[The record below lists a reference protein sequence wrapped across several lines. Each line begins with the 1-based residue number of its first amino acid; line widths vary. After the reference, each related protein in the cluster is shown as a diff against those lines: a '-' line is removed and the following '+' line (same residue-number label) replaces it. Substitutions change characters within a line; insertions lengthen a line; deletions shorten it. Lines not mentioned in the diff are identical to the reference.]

1 MKNVSNEFKNIIKSG
16 GPFYAYA
23 SITLKNGKKL
33 TLDSDNDFFISGN
46 GYTEDGGDGFPLGS
60 ALSKSV
66 TLVID
71 NIDERFSKYD
81 FYYAQ
86 ISLFTEADIESRSYD
101 AWRDVKGEEIL
112 DVNGNTIMLTKSR
125 IERLNEGTFT
135 ALEPTAVGDTIE
147 IVGYDAMYK
156 ADVDFTSKLS
166 YPTTAGQLLRE
177 ACSECG
183 IMLGS
188 PKFKNDDFVIEQAP
202 GKVTCREVIGYIAML
217 AVGNAVIQNGTLVI
231 KSYDFSAISKITNRD
246 DLVEDAGYSIL
257 MDYQSDPDISTDPVV
272 ITGIATTKKVEN
284 ESTIL
289 IRGTDDYALEITNP
303 LIEGHEDDAINLI
316 GDVLIG
322 VKLRGFSGEFFP
334 DPMIEFMDLACV
346 VDRKDKVYPTFITS
360 LEFNYLG
367 SSSFSCGIKDP
378 ERQKSTYYSEA
389 TKVYEKAKKEI
400 KQNKTE
406 FEAAVDNLN
415 KTLESASGMYS
426 TEVVQPDGSVISY
439 IHDKPT
445 VEESKNVIKVTSEA
459 IGISSDGGK
468 TYPYG
473 LFLTGDLITRI
484 LYAIGI
490 NADYINS
497 GSLTVKDK
505 NGNITF
511 YADTETGRV
520 TINAESISIT
530 GKSVEDISN
539 GIVDDFVTNIY
550 KTDMDEIKN
559 SVRNK
564 IETWYQ
570 DSDPSVNWKDKTEH
584 EGDLWKDTRDNKEYI
599 YRSGQWVE
607 MNVPD
612 EVFDEIDSKAQIF
625 INEPTTPY
633 KIGDLWF
640 DSETKELL
648 TCVKSRATG
657 SCVKVDWE
665 KRTKYTDDSTVNT
678 FITKIYES
686 DIDDIRNQ
694 IDQKIETW
702 YQSTDPSVN
711 WGGTVEM
718 AWCDV
723 NDESILDVNG
733 NEIILL
739 YEESKAEH
747 EGDLWKDLST
757 NDEYIY
763 RGGQWMKMQVPDEVF
778 DEIDGKAQIF
788 INTPVPPYR
797 VGDLWFDADTQELLT
812 CVESRDK
819 GSCVK
824 SDWQKK
830 TKYTDDSGLNTFISA
845 VYDPKIA
852 ELQSQIDG
860 QLETWFYD
868 HEPSLQNEPAVNWTT
883 NEQRKDHEGD
893 LFFWKSTGHSYRFLQ
908 DGAVWKWQIVQD
920 TDISKALAAA
930 EKAQDTAD
938 HKRRVFVVT
947 PQPPYDIGDLWVQGE
962 TGDIMRCRVPKSDS
976 SEYATDD
983 WEKASK
989 YTDDTRANEVQKELE
1004 TVNKDLQNQIDG
1016 KIETYNQATDPAA
1029 SWTTAELKAKHTGD
1043 LWYNSKTEETMRW
1056 NGSAWSKLSD
1066 ADAKAAKNL
1075 AVTKKRVFSV
1085 TPYPPYD
1092 KDDLWVQGKSGDLM
1106 RCVTSRQSGDYVAS
1120 DWVKATKYTD
1130 DSAINNFVKNT
1141 YASDLED
1148 IKNQIDQKIET
1159 WFQAT
1164 DPSLNWTGK
1173 ETQPLCDV
1181 NGNEIL
1187 DVSGKNI
1194 TITVETEKAT
1204 HEGDLWKN
1212 SETGDEY
1219 IYRSGNWEEMP
1230 VPDSVFD
1237 EIDGKSSIYVTQP
1250 KPPYNVGDAWF
1261 TGTDILTCV
1270 VDRDSGGFVAS
1281 DWQKKNNY
1289 TDDSALNN
1297 FLTGDY
1303 SETIKEIKT
1312 QVDGKAETW
1321 RQDTDPSTAWTTDA
1335 LKAQHKG
1342 DLWYKTS
1349 EQKSYIYSGTAW
1361 AEMKTN
1367 PPDIVF
1373 DAIDGKAQIFS
1384 TQPKSPYNVG
1394 DLYFTG
1400 NDILIC
1406 IKDRETGEYAASDWQ
1421 KKDNYT
1427 DDSTVTDFIE
1437 NIYDPKIEDIQNQID
1452 GKIDTYYYDYEPA
1465 NSNHPASE
1473 WTTAYERQKHIG
1485 DLFFWK
1491 NKGFTYRYMKVD
1503 TSYQWVRVKDADIV
1517 SAMET
1522 ASKAQD
1528 TADGKRRNF
1537 ITTPVPPYD
1546 VGDLWTQGNDGD
1558 LMRCQTAR
1566 TSGNFVSSDWVKATK
1581 YTDDSAVDKLNKSL
1595 TSEEVF
1601 NRLTDNGKKQGIYMQ
1616 GDQLY
1621 INFSYGKG
1629 GTLTLGGVNNE
1640 NGSIQILDAIGAEVG
1655 KWDKDGLNIKKGSIY
1670 GSTIYL
1676 DKEKA
1681 YALIVGRNNSKEIFT
1696 IGSMGM
1702 HIDNTNM
1709 GLLASD
1715 SMVVDLMGGWFHGLR
1730 MKASNNGRGYG
1741 SSISPECFSIGWAED
1756 LQGWSDAMSTVKS
1769 YTFSISENS
1778 TGCLSIRIN
1787 GSSYNND
1794 YVDISPR
1801 EIKTTGTKN
1810 RVVPTENYSNRLQYC
1825 YETASPMFGDIGEGI
1840 TDENGECIV
1849 EIGDIFTETVTT
1861 RIEYQ
1866 VFLQK
1871 EGKGD
1876 LWIEKKEENYF
1887 IVHGTPNL
1895 KFAWELKAKQKDYE
1909 YVNLEEDVDREEKLP
1924 ESPENILNAE
1934 LETLIKEQEEL
1945 LNETA

>member
-23 SITLKNGKKL
+23 SITLKNGEKL
-33 TLDSDNDFFISGN
+33 YLDSDNDFFISGN
-46 GYTEDGGDGFPLGS
+46 GYAEDGGDGFPLGS

-135 ALEPTAVGDTIE
+135 VLEPTAVGDTIE
-147 IVGYDAMYK
+147 LVGYDSMYK
-156 ADVDFTSKLS
+156 ADADFTSKLS

-177 ACSECG
+177 ACSTCN

-188 PKFKNDDFVIEQAP
+188 PKFNNDDFVIEQAP
-202 GKVTCREVIGYIAML
+202 EKVTCREVIGYIAML
-217 AVGNAVIQNGTLVI
+217 SVGNAVIQNGTLVI
-231 KSYDFSAISKITNRD
+231 RSYDFSAISKITNRD

-334 DPMIEFMDLACV
+334 DPTIEFMDLACV

-360 LEFNYLG
+360 HEFSYLG

-389 TKVYEKAKKEI
+389 KKVYEKANKEI
-400 KQNKTE
+400 KQNKTD
-406 FEAAVDNLN
+406 FEAAVENLN
-415 KTLESASGMYS
+415 KTLENASGMYS
-426 TEVVQPDGSVISY
+426 TESPQPDGSMITY

-459 IGISSDGGK
+459 IGISNDGGK

-550 KTDMDEIKN
+550 KNDIDEIKE

-570 DSDPSVNWKDKTEH
+570 DSDPSVNWKDKSEH

-599 YRSGQWVE
+599 YRSGKWEE

-633 KIGDLWF
+633 KLGDLWF
-640 DSETKELL
+640 ESETKELL
-648 TCVKSRATG
+648 TCIKSRATG
-657 SCVKVDWE
+657 SCVKADWE

-723 NDESILDVNG
+723 NGESILDVNG

-860 QLETWFYD
+860 QIETWFYD

-893 LFFWKSTGHSYRFLQ
+893 LFFWKSTGYSYRFLQ

-947 PQPPYDIGDLWVQGE
+947 PQPPYDIGDLWVQGDD
-962 TGDIMRCRVPKSDS
+962 GDIMRCCVAR
-976 SEYATDD
+976 SESASFSASD

-1016 KIETYNQATDPAA
+1016 KIETYNQSADPAA

-1092 KDDLWVQGKSGDLM
+1092 TDDLWVQGTNGDLM
-1106 RCVTSRQSGDYVAS
+1106 RCVTSCQSGEYVAS

-1141 YASDLED
+1141 YAADLEN

-1159 WFQAT
+1159 WFQPT

-1173 ETQPLCDV
+1173 ETQPLCDI
-1181 NGNEIL
+1181 NGNDIL

-1212 SETGDEY
+1212 SKTGDEY
-1219 IYRSGNWEEMP
+1219 IYRSGNWEKMP

-1237 EIDGKSSIYVTQP
+1237 EIDGK
-1250 KPPYNVGDAWF
+1250 
-1261 TGTDILTCV
+1261 
-1270 VDRDSGGFVAS
+1270 
-1281 DWQKKNNY
+1281 
-1289 TDDSALNN
+1289 
-1297 FLTGDY
+1297 
-1303 SETIKEIKT
+1303 
-1312 QVDGKAETW
+1312 
-1321 RQDTDPSTAWTTDA
+1321 
-1335 LKAQHKG
+1335 
-1342 DLWYKTS
+1342 
-1349 EQKSYIYSGTAW
+1349 
-1361 AEMKTN
+1361 
-1367 PPDIVF
+1367 
-1373 DAIDGKAQIFS
+1373 AQIFS
-1384 TQPKSPYNVG
+1384 TQPKPPYSVG

-1400 NDILIC
+1400 NDILVC
-1406 IKDRETGEYAASDWQ
+1406 LKDRETGEYVASDWQ

-1452 GKIDTYYYDYEPA
+1452 GKIDTYYCDYEPA

-1473 WTTAYERQKHIG
+1473 WTTAYERQKHVG

-1558 LMRCQTAR
+1558 LMRCRTAR

-1655 KWDKDGLNIKKGSIY
+1655 KWDKDGLNIQKGSIY

-1787 GSSYNND
+1787 GSSYIND

>member
-23 SITLKNGKKL
+23 SITLKNGEKL
-33 TLDSDNDFFISGN
+33 YLDSENDFFISGN
-46 GYTEDGGDGFPLGS
+46 GYSEDGGDGFPLGS

-86 ISLFTEADIESRSYD
+86 ISLFTEADIENRSYD
-101 AWRDVKGEEIL
+101 IWRDVKGEEIL
-112 DVNGNTIMLTKSR
+112 DINGNTIMLTKSR
-125 IERLNEGTFT
+125 IERLNEGAFT
-135 ALEPTAVGDTIE
+135 VLEPTAVGDTIE
-147 IVGYDAMYK
+147 LVGYDSMYK
-156 ADVDFTSKLS
+156 ADADFTSKLS

-177 ACSECG
+177 ACSTCN

-188 PKFKNDDFVIEQAP
+188 PKFNNDDFVIEQAP
-202 GKVTCREVIGYIAML
+202 DKVTCREVIGYIAML
-217 AVGNAVIQNGTLVI
+217 AVGNAVIQDGTLVI
-231 KSYDFSAISKITNRD
+231 KSYDFSAISKIASRA

-289 IRGTDDYALEITNP
+289 IRGKDDYALEITNP

-334 DPMIEFMDLACV
+334 DPTIEFMDLACV

-415 KTLESASGMYS
+415 KTLENASGMYS
-426 TEVVQPDGSVISY
+426 TESPQPDGSMITY

-497 GSLTVKDK
+497 GSLTIKDK

-570 DSDPSVNWKDKTEH
+570 DSDPSVNW
-584 EGDLWKDTRDNKEYI
+584 
-599 YRSGQWVE
+599 
-607 MNVPD
+607 
-612 EVFDEIDSKAQIF
+612 
-625 INEPTTPY
+625 
-633 KIGDLWF
+633 
-640 DSETKELL
+640 
-648 TCVKSRATG
+648 
-657 SCVKVDWE
+657 
-665 KRTKYTDDSTVNT
+665 
-678 FITKIYES
+678 
-686 DIDDIRNQ
+686 
-694 IDQKIETW
+694 
-702 YQSTDPSVN
+702 
-711 WGGTVEM
+711 GGTVEM

-723 NDESILDVNG
+723 NGESILDVNG

-860 QLETWFYD
+860 QIETWFYD

-883 NEQRKDHEGD
+883 NEQRKNHEGD
-893 LFFWKSTGHSYRFLQ
+893 LFFWKSTGYSYRFLQ

-947 PQPPYDIGDLWVQGE
+947 PQPPYDIGDLWVQGDD
-962 TGDIMRCRVPKSDS
+962 GDIMRCCVAR
-976 SEYATDD
+976 SESASFSASD

-1016 KIETYNQATDPAA
+1016 KIETYNQSADPAA

-1092 KDDLWVQGKSGDLM
+1092 KDDLWVQGTNGDLM
-1106 RCVTSRQSGDYVAS
+1106 RCATSRQSGEYVAS

-1159 WFQAT
+1159 WFQPT

-1212 SETGDEY
+1212 SKTGDEY

-1237 EIDGKSSIYVTQP
+1237 EIDGKS
-1250 KPPYNVGDAWF
+1250 
-1261 TGTDILTCV
+1261 
-1270 VDRDSGGFVAS
+1270 
-1281 DWQKKNNY
+1281 
-1289 TDDSALNN
+1289 
-1297 FLTGDY
+1297 
-1303 SETIKEIKT
+1303 
-1312 QVDGKAETW
+1312 
-1321 RQDTDPSTAWTTDA
+1321 
-1335 LKAQHKG
+1335 
-1342 DLWYKTS
+1342 
-1349 EQKSYIYSGTAW
+1349 
-1361 AEMKTN
+1361 
-1367 PPDIVF
+1367 
-1373 DAIDGKAQIFS
+1373 QIFS
-1384 TQPKSPYNVG
+1384 TQPKPPYSVD

-1400 NDILIC
+1400 NDILVC
-1406 IKDRETGEYAASDWQ
+1406 LKDRETGEYVASDWQ

-1546 VGDLWTQGNDGD
+1546 VGDLWTQGDTGD

-1566 TSGNFVSSDWVKATK
+1566 ASGNYVSSDWTKATK
-1581 YTDDSAVDKLNKSL
+1581 YTDDSAVEKLNKSL

-1640 NGSIQILDAIGAEVG
+1640 NGLIQILDAIGTEVG
-1655 KWDKDGLNIKKGSIY
+1655 RWDKDGLNIQKGSIY

-1681 YALIVGRNNSKEIFT
+1681 SALIVGRNNSKEIFT
-1696 IGSMGM
+1696 IGSLGM

-1756 LQGWSDAMSTVKS
+1756 LQGWSDAMSEVKS

-1787 GSSYNND
+1787 GSSYIND

-1840 TDENGECIV
+1840 TNENGECIV

>member
-86 ISLFTEADIESRSYD
+86 ISLFTEVDIESRSYD
-101 AWRDVKGEEIL
+101 AWRDVKGGEIL

-135 ALEPTAVGDTIE
+135 VLEPTAVGDTIE
-147 IVGYDAMYK
+147 LVGYDSMYK

-177 ACSECG
+177 ACSACN

-202 GKVTCREVIGYIAML
+202 EKVTCREVIGYIAML
-217 AVGNAVIQNGTLVI
+217 AVGNAVIQNGILVI

-334 DPMIEFMDLACV
+334 DPTIEFMDLACV

-360 LEFNYLG
+360 NEFNYLG

-389 TKVYEKAKKEI
+389 TKVYEKANKEI
-400 KQNKTE
+400 KQNKTD
-406 FEAAVDNLN
+406 FEAAVENLN
-415 KTLESASGMYS
+415 KTLENASGMYS
-426 TEVVQPDGSVISY
+426 TESPQPDGSMITY

-459 IGISSDGGK
+459 IGISNDGGK

-570 DSDPSVNWKDKTEH
+570 D
-584 EGDLWKDTRDNKEYI
+584 I
-599 YRSGQWVE
+599 
-607 MNVPD
+607 
-612 EVFDEIDSKAQIF
+612 
-625 INEPTTPY
+625 
-633 KIGDLWF
+633 
-640 DSETKELL
+640 
-648 TCVKSRATG
+648 
-657 SCVKVDWE
+657 
-665 KRTKYTDDSTVNT
+665 
-678 FITKIYES
+678 
-686 DIDDIRNQ
+686 
-694 IDQKIETW
+694 
-702 YQSTDPSVN
+702 DPSVN
-711 WGGTVEM
+711 WGVTVEK
-718 AWCDV
+718 AWCDIDG
-723 NDESILDVNG
+723 NPILDVNG
-733 NEIILL
+733 NEITLL
-739 YEESKAEH
+739 FEELKSEH

-763 RGGQWMKMQVPDEVF
+763 RSGHWVKMQVPDEVF
-778 DEIDGKAQIF
+778 DEIDGKAQTF
-788 INTPVPPYR
+788 INEPVPPYR

-812 CVESRDK
+812 CVESRDTGK
-819 GSCVK
+819 CVK

-845 VYDPKIA
+845 VYNPKIA
-852 ELQSQIDG
+852 ELQNQIDG
-860 QLETWFYD
+860 QIETWYYD
-868 HEPSLQNEPAVNWTT
+868 YEPTLQNEPASLWTT
-883 NEQRKDHEGD
+883 STEREKHLGD
-893 LFFWKSTGHSYRFLQ
+893 LFYWSSKGFAYRFMK
-908 DGAVWKWQIVQD
+908 DEATWKWQLVQD
-920 TDISKALAAA
+920 TDITKALAVA

-976 SEYATDD
+976 SEYAVDD

-1016 KIETYNQATDPAA
+1016 KIETYNQATNP
-1029 SWTTAELKAKHTGD
+1029 STTWTTEELKQKHVGD
-1043 LWYNSKTEETMRW
+1043 LWYNSKEETTQRW
-1056 NGSAWSKLSD
+1056 NGVSWSILSD
-1066 ADAKAAKNL
+1066 AEAKAAKNL
-1075 AVTKKRVFSV
+1075 AITKKRVFSV

-1092 KDDLWVQGKSGDLM
+1092 KDDLWVQGTNGDLM
-1106 RCVTSRQSGDYVAS
+1106 RCVTSRQNGEYVAS

-1130 DSAINNFVKNT
+1130 DSAINDFVKNT
-1141 YASDLED
+1141 YAADLES

-1159 WFQAT
+1159 WFQPT

-1187 DVSGKNI
+1187 DVSGKTI
-1194 TITVETEKAT
+1194 TITVETEKVT

-1212 SETGDEY
+1212 SKTGDEY

-1270 VDRDSGGFVAS
+1270 VDRDSGEF
-1281 DWQKKNNY
+1281 
-1289 TDDSALNN
+1289 
-1297 FLTGDY
+1297 
-1303 SETIKEIKT
+1303 I
-1312 QVDGKAETW
+1312 
-1321 RQDTDPSTAWTTDA
+1321 
-1335 LKAQHKG
+1335 
-1342 DLWYKTS
+1342 
-1349 EQKSYIYSGTAW
+1349 
-1361 AEMKTN
+1361 
-1367 PPDIVF
+1367 
-1373 DAIDGKAQIFS
+1373 
-1384 TQPKSPYNVG
+1384 
-1394 DLYFTG
+1394 
-1400 NDILIC
+1400 
-1406 IKDRETGEYAASDWQ
+1406 ASDWQ

-1473 WTTAYERQKHIG
+1473 WTTAYERQKHVG

-1491 NKGFTYRYMKVD
+1491 SKGFTYRYMKVD
-1503 TSYQWVRVKDADIV
+1503 TSFQWVRVKDADIE
-1517 SAMET
+1517 SAMQK

-1528 TADGKRRNF
+1528 TADGKRRVF
-1537 ITTPVPPYD
+1537 TSTPQPPYD
-1546 VGDLWTQGNDGD
+1546 VGDLWTQGSTGD
-1558 LMRCQTAR
+1558 LMRCKTAR
-1566 TSGNFVSSDWVKATK
+1566 ASGNYNSSDWVLATK
-1581 YTDDSAVDKLNKSL
+1581 YTDDTVANKAMADIEVLKDKIKLKVSSEDVESIIEQKVDSIRMQAKSISWK
-1595 TSEEVF
+1595 SE
-1601 NRLTDNGKKQGIYMQ
+1601 
-1616 GDQLY
+1616 
-1621 INFSYGKG
+1621 
-1629 GTLTLGGVNNE
+1629 
-1640 NGSIQILDAIGAEVG
+1640 GSSMSPTGYLKCSGAEIDGTIRSTDIIRTVYMTAGYNQYWYETNNVG
-1655 KWDKDGLNIKKGSIY
+1655 IIGTNGLTGTNSGIRGLNFDLDDGGHYMTWASKDTPSSTSYAMKMTYARKSFSSFTANSI
-1670 GSTIYL
+1670 
-1676 DKEKA
+1676 
-1681 YALIVGRNNSKEIFT
+1681 
-1696 IGSMGM
+1696 
-1702 HIDNTNM
+1702 NM
-1709 GLLASD
+1709 GCNIDMHNYKLLNAKFGD
-1715 SMVVDLMGGWFHGLR
+1715 GG
-1730 MKASNNGRGYG
+1730 
-1741 SSISPECFSIGWAED
+1741 I
-1756 LQGWSDAMSTVKS
+1756 
-1769 YTFSISENS
+1769 
-1778 TGCLSIRIN
+1778 
-1787 GSSYNND
+1787 
-1794 YVDISPR
+1794 
-1801 EIKTTGTKN
+1801 TGTMNFVQRFKESDGTKQDYSGCYMTFKN
-1810 RVVPTENYSNRLQYC
+1810 
-1825 YETASPMFGDIGEGI
+1825 GI
-1840 TDENGECIV
+1840 LV
-1849 EIGDIFTETVTT
+1849 
-1861 RIEYQ
+1861 
-1866 VFLQK
+1866 K
-1871 EGKGD
+1871 A
-1876 LWIEKKEENYF
+1876 
-1887 IVHGTPNL
+1887 
-1895 KFAWELKAKQKDYE
+1895 AWH
-1909 YVNLEEDVDREEKLP
+1909 
-1924 ESPENILNAE
+1924 S
-1934 LETLIKEQEEL
+1934 
-1945 LNETA
+1945 

>member
-23 SITLKNGKKL
+23 SITLKNGEKL
-33 TLDSDNDFFISGN
+33 YLDSENDFFISGN
-46 GYTEDGGDGFPLGS
+46 GYSEDGGDGFPLGS

-86 ISLFTEADIESRSYD
+86 ISLFTEADIENRSYD
-101 AWRDVKGEEIL
+101 IWRDVKGEEIL
-112 DVNGNTIMLTKSR
+112 DINGNTIMLTKSR
-125 IERLNEGTFT
+125 IERLNEGAFT
-135 ALEPTAVGDTIE
+135 VLEPTAVGDTIE
-147 IVGYDAMYK
+147 LVGYDSMYK
-156 ADVDFTSKLS
+156 ADADFTSKLS

-177 ACSECG
+177 ACSTCN

-188 PKFKNDDFVIEQAP
+188 PKFNNDDFVIEQAP
-202 GKVTCREVIGYIAML
+202 DKVTCREVIGYIAML
-217 AVGNAVIQNGTLVI
+217 AVGNAVIQDGTLVI
-231 KSYDFSAISKITNRD
+231 KSYDFSAISKIASRA

-334 DPMIEFMDLACV
+334 DPTIEFMDLACV

-415 KTLESASGMYS
+415 KTLENASGMYS
-426 TEVVQPDGSVISY
+426 TESPQPDGSMITY

-570 DSDPSVNWKDKTEH
+570 D
-584 EGDLWKDTRDNKEYI
+584 
-599 YRSGQWVE
+599 
-607 MNVPD
+607 
-612 EVFDEIDSKAQIF
+612 
-625 INEPTTPY
+625 
-633 KIGDLWF
+633 
-640 DSETKELL
+640 
-648 TCVKSRATG
+648 
-657 SCVKVDWE
+657 
-665 KRTKYTDDSTVNT
+665 
-678 FITKIYES
+678 
-686 DIDDIRNQ
+686 
-694 IDQKIETW
+694 
-702 YQSTDPSVN
+702 TDPSVN
-711 WGGTVEM
+711 WGVTVEKP
-718 AWCDV
+718 WCDIDG
-723 NDESILDVNG
+723 NPILDVNG
-733 NEIILL
+733 NEITLL
-739 YEESKAEH
+739 FEELKSEH
-747 EGDLWKDLST
+747 EGDLWKNLTT

-763 RGGQWMKMQVPDEVF
+763 RSGHWMKMKVPDEVF
-778 DEIDGKAQIF
+778 DEIDGKAQVF

-797 VGDLWFDADTQELLT
+797 VGDLWFDADTQEILT
-812 CVESRDK
+812 CVESRDTGK
-819 GSCVK
+819 CVK

-830 TKYTDDSGLNTFISA
+830 TKYTDDSGLNSFIKF

-860 QLETWFYD
+860 QIETWFYD

-883 NEQRKDHEGD
+883 NEQRKEHEGD
-893 LFFWKSTGHSYRFLQ
+893 LFFWKSTGYSYRFLQ

-947 PQPPYDIGDLWVQGE
+947 PQPPYDIGDLWVQGDD
-962 TGDIMRCRVPKSDS
+962 GDIMRCCVAR
-976 SEYATDD
+976 SESASFSASD

-1016 KIETYNQATDPAA
+1016 KIETYNQSADPAA

-1092 KDDLWVQGKSGDLM
+1092 KDDLWVQGTNGDLM

-1141 YASDLED
+1141 YAADLEN

-1159 WFQAT
+1159 WFQPT

-1173 ETQPLCDV
+1173 ETQPLCDI

-1212 SETGDEY
+1212 SKTGDEY

-1237 EIDGKSSIYVTQP
+1237 EIDGK
-1250 KPPYNVGDAWF
+1250 
-1261 TGTDILTCV
+1261 
-1270 VDRDSGGFVAS
+1270 
-1281 DWQKKNNY
+1281 
-1289 TDDSALNN
+1289 
-1297 FLTGDY
+1297 
-1303 SETIKEIKT
+1303 
-1312 QVDGKAETW
+1312 
-1321 RQDTDPSTAWTTDA
+1321 
-1335 LKAQHKG
+1335 
-1342 DLWYKTS
+1342 
-1349 EQKSYIYSGTAW
+1349 
-1361 AEMKTN
+1361 
-1367 PPDIVF
+1367 
-1373 DAIDGKAQIFS
+1373 AQIFS
-1384 TQPKSPYNVG
+1384 TQPKPPYSVD

-1400 NDILIC
+1400 NDILVC
-1406 IKDRETGEYAASDWQ
+1406 LKDRETGEYVASDWQ

-1473 WTTAYERQKHIG
+1473 WTTAYERQKHVG

-1546 VGDLWTQGNDGD
+1546 VGDLWTQGDTGD
-1558 LMRCQTAR
+1558 LMRCKTAR
-1566 TSGNFVSSDWVKATK
+1566 ASGNYVSSDWTKATK
-1581 YTDDSAVDKLNKSL
+1581 YTDDSAVEKLNKSL

-1681 YALIVGRNNSKEIFT
+1681 SALIVGRNNSKEIFT

-1787 GSSYNND
+1787 GSNYIND

-1871 EGKGD
+1871 EGEGD
-1876 LWIEKKEENYF
+1876 LWIEKKKENYF

>member
-86 ISLFTEADIESRSYD
+86 ISLFTEADIENRSYD
-101 AWRDVKGEEIL
+101 IWRDVKGEEIL
-112 DVNGNTIMLTKSR
+112 DINGNTIMLTKSR
-125 IERLNEGTFT
+125 IERLNEGAFT
-135 ALEPTAVGDTIE
+135 VLEPTAVGDTIE
-147 IVGYDAMYK
+147 LVGYDSMYK
-156 ADVDFTSKLS
+156 ADADFTSKLS

-177 ACSECG
+177 ACSTCN

-188 PKFKNDDFVIEQAP
+188 PKFNNDDFVIEQAP
-202 GKVTCREVIGYIAML
+202 DKVTCREVIGYIAML
-217 AVGNAVIQNGTLVI
+217 AVGNAVIQDGTLVI
-231 KSYDFSAISKITNRD
+231 KSYDFSAISKIASRA

-334 DPMIEFMDLACV
+334 DPTIEFMDLACV

-415 KTLESASGMYS
+415 KTLENASGMYS
-426 TEVVQPDGSVISY
+426 TESPQPDGSMITY

-497 GSLTVKDK
+497 GSLTIKDK

-599 YRSGQWVE
+599 YRSWQWVE

-625 INEPTTPY
+625 INEPITPY

-640 DSETKELL
+640 ESEAKELL
-648 TCVKSRATG
+648 TCIKSRATG
-657 SCVKVDWE
+657 SCVKADWE
-665 KRTKYTDDSTVNT
+665 KR
-678 FITKIYES
+678 
-686 DIDDIRNQ
+686 
-694 IDQKIETW
+694 
-702 YQSTDPSVN
+702 
-711 WGGTVEM
+711 
-718 AWCDV
+718 
-723 NDESILDVNG
+723 
-733 NEIILL
+733 
-739 YEESKAEH
+739 
-747 EGDLWKDLST
+747 
-757 NDEYIY
+757 
-763 RGGQWMKMQVPDEVF
+763 
-778 DEIDGKAQIF
+778 
-788 INTPVPPYR
+788 
-797 VGDLWFDADTQELLT
+797 
-812 CVESRDK
+812 
-819 GSCVK
+819 
-824 SDWQKK
+824 

-860 QLETWFYD
+860 QIETWFYD

-893 LFFWKSTGHSYRFLQ
+893 LFFWKSTGYSYRFLQ

-947 PQPPYDIGDLWVQGE
+947 PQPPYDIGDLWVQGDG
-962 TGDIMRCRVPKSDS
+962 GDIMRCCVAR
-976 SEYATDD
+976 SESASFSASD

-1016 KIETYNQATDPAA
+1016 KIETYNQSADPAA
-1029 SWTTAELKAKHTGD
+1029 SWTTAELKSKHTGD

-1092 KDDLWVQGKSGDLM
+1092 TDDLWVQGTNGDLM
-1106 RCVTSRQSGDYVAS
+1106 RCVTSRQSGEYVAS

-1141 YASDLED
+1141 YAADLEN

-1159 WFQAT
+1159 WFQPT

-1173 ETQPLCDV
+1173 ETQPLCDI

-1212 SETGDEY
+1212 SKTGDEY

-1237 EIDGKSSIYVTQP
+1237 EIDGK
-1250 KPPYNVGDAWF
+1250 
-1261 TGTDILTCV
+1261 
-1270 VDRDSGGFVAS
+1270 
-1281 DWQKKNNY
+1281 
-1289 TDDSALNN
+1289 
-1297 FLTGDY
+1297 
-1303 SETIKEIKT
+1303 
-1312 QVDGKAETW
+1312 
-1321 RQDTDPSTAWTTDA
+1321 
-1335 LKAQHKG
+1335 
-1342 DLWYKTS
+1342 
-1349 EQKSYIYSGTAW
+1349 
-1361 AEMKTN
+1361 
-1367 PPDIVF
+1367 
-1373 DAIDGKAQIFS
+1373 AQIFS
-1384 TQPKSPYNVG
+1384 TQPKPPYSVD

-1400 NDILIC
+1400 NDILVC
-1406 IKDRETGEYAASDWQ
+1406 LKDRETGEYVASDWQ

-1473 WTTAYERQKHIG
+1473 WTTAYERQKHVG

-1546 VGDLWTQGNDGD
+1546 VGDLWTQGDTGD
-1558 LMRCQTAR
+1558 LMRCKTAR
-1566 TSGNFVSSDWVKATK
+1566 ASGNYVSSDWTKATK
-1581 YTDDSAVDKLNKSL
+1581 YTDDSAVEKLNKSL

-1681 YALIVGRNNSKEIFT
+1681 SALIVGRNNSKEIFT

-1787 GSSYNND
+1787 GSNYIND

-1849 EIGDIFTETVTT
+1849 EIGDIFTEIVTT

-1871 EGKGD
+1871 EGEGD
-1876 LWIEKKEENYF
+1876 LWIEKKKENYF

>member
-23 SITLKNGKKL
+23 SITLKNGEKL
-33 TLDSDNDFFISGN
+33 YLDSDNDFFISGN
-46 GYTEDGGDGFPLGS
+46 GYAEDGGDGFPLGS

-135 ALEPTAVGDTIE
+135 VLEPTAVGDTIE
-147 IVGYDAMYK
+147 LVGYDSMYK
-156 ADVDFTSKLS
+156 ADADFTSKLS

-177 ACSECG
+177 ACSTCN

-188 PKFKNDDFVIEQAP
+188 PKFNNDDFVIEQAP
-202 GKVTCREVIGYIAML
+202 EKVTCREVIGYIAML
-217 AVGNAVIQNGTLVI
+217 SVGNAVIQNGTLVI

-246 DLVEDAGYSIL
+246 DLVEDDGYSIL

-334 DPMIEFMDLACV
+334 DPTIEFMDLACV

-497 GSLTVKDK
+497 GSLAVKDK

-570 DSDPSVNWKDKTEH
+570 
-584 EGDLWKDTRDNKEYI
+584 
-599 YRSGQWVE
+599 
-607 MNVPD
+607 
-612 EVFDEIDSKAQIF
+612 
-625 INEPTTPY
+625 
-633 KIGDLWF
+633 
-640 DSETKELL
+640 
-648 TCVKSRATG
+648 
-657 SCVKVDWE
+657 
-665 KRTKYTDDSTVNT
+665 
-678 FITKIYES
+678 
-686 DIDDIRNQ
+686 
-694 IDQKIETW
+694 
-702 YQSTDPSVN
+702 STDPSVN

-723 NDESILDVNG
+723 NGESILDVNG

-860 QLETWFYD
+860 QIETWFYD

-883 NEQRKDHEGD
+883 NEQRKNHEGD
-893 LFFWKSTGHSYRFLQ
+893 LFFWKSTGYSYRFLQ

-947 PQPPYDIGDLWVQGE
+947 PQPPYDIGDLWVQGDD
-962 TGDIMRCRVPKSDS
+962 GDIMRCCVAR
-976 SEYATDD
+976 SESASFSASD

-1016 KIETYNQATDPAA
+1016 KIETYNQSADPAA

-1092 KDDLWVQGKSGDLM
+1092 KDDLWVQGTNGDLM

-1141 YASDLED
+1141 YAADLEN

-1159 WFQAT
+1159 WFQPT

-1173 ETQPLCDV
+1173 ETQPLCDI

-1212 SETGDEY
+1212 SKTGDEY

-1237 EIDGKSSIYVTQP
+1237 EIDGK
-1250 KPPYNVGDAWF
+1250 
-1261 TGTDILTCV
+1261 
-1270 VDRDSGGFVAS
+1270 
-1281 DWQKKNNY
+1281 
-1289 TDDSALNN
+1289 
-1297 FLTGDY
+1297 
-1303 SETIKEIKT
+1303 
-1312 QVDGKAETW
+1312 
-1321 RQDTDPSTAWTTDA
+1321 
-1335 LKAQHKG
+1335 
-1342 DLWYKTS
+1342 
-1349 EQKSYIYSGTAW
+1349 
-1361 AEMKTN
+1361 
-1367 PPDIVF
+1367 
-1373 DAIDGKAQIFS
+1373 AQIFS
-1384 TQPKSPYNVG
+1384 TQPKPPYSVD

-1400 NDILIC
+1400 NDILVC
-1406 IKDRETGEYAASDWQ
+1406 LKDRETGEYVASDWQ

-1473 WTTAYERQKHIG
+1473 WTTAYERQKHVG

-1546 VGDLWTQGNDGD
+1546 VGDLWTQGDTGD
-1558 LMRCQTAR
+1558 LMRCKTAR
-1566 TSGNFVSSDWVKATK
+1566 ASGNYVSSDWTKATK
-1581 YTDDSAVDKLNKSL
+1581 YTDDSAVEKLNKSL

-1681 YALIVGRNNSKEIFT
+1681 SALIVGRNNSKEIFT

-1787 GSSYNND
+1787 GSNYIND

>member
-86 ISLFTEADIESRSYD
+86 ISLFTEVDIESRSYD

-135 ALEPTAVGDTIE
+135 VLEPTAVGDTIE

-202 GKVTCREVIGYIAML
+202 EKVTCREVIGYIAML
-217 AVGNAVIQNGTLVI
+217 SVGNAVIQNGTLVI

-334 DPMIEFMDLACV
+334 DPTIEFMDLACV

-415 KTLESASGMYS
+415 KILESASGMYS

-570 DSDPSVNWKDKTEH
+570 NSDPSVNWKDKTEH

-657 SCVKVDWE
+657 SCVKADWE

-686 DIDDIRNQ
+686 DIEDIRNQ

-893 LFFWKSTGHSYRFLQ
+893 LFFWKSTGYSYRFLQ

-1092 KDDLWVQGKSGDLM
+1092 KDDLWVQGTNGDLM
-1106 RCVTSRQSGDYVAS
+1106 RCVTSRQSGEYVAS

-1141 YASDLED
+1141 YASDLEN

-1159 WFQAT
+1159 WFQPT

-1212 SETGDEY
+1212 SKTGDEY

-1270 VDRDSGGFVAS
+1270 VDRNSGGFVAS

-1303 SETIKEIKT
+1303 SSTIEEIKT

-1321 RQDTDPSTAWTTDA
+1321 RQDSDPSTAWTTA
-1335 LKAQHKG
+1335 ELKALHKG

-1349 EQKSYIYSGTAW
+1349 EQKSSIYNGTGW
-1361 AEMKTN
+1361 TELKSN
-1367 PPDIVF
+1367 PPDEVF

-1384 TQPKSPYNVG
+1384 TQPKPPYNVG

-1400 NDILIC
+1400 SEILVC
-1406 IKDRETGEYAASDWQ
+1406 KKDRDTGEYVASDWE

-1427 DDSTVTDFIE
+1427 DDTTVNDFIQ
-1437 NIYDPKIEDIQNQID
+1437 NVYDPTVEDIQNQID
-1452 GKIDTYYYDYEPA
+1452 GKIDTYYFDYAPN
-1465 NSNHPASE
+1465 NSNLPASE
-1473 WTTAYERQKHIG
+1473 WTTASVRQKHVG

-1491 NKGFTYRYMKVD
+1491 SKGFTYRYMKVD
-1503 TSYQWVRVKDADIV
+1503 TSFQWVRVKDADIE
-1517 SAMET
+1517 SAMQK
-1522 ASKAQD
+1522 ASAAQD
-1528 TADGKRRNF
+1528 TADGKRRVF
-1537 ITTPVPPYD
+1537 TSTPTPPYD
-1546 VGDLWTQGNDGD
+1546 VGDLWTQGSTGD
-1558 LMRCQTAR
+1558 LMRCRTAR
-1566 TSGNFVSSDWVKATK
+1566 ARGNYNSSDWILATK
-1581 YTDDSAVDKLNKSL
+1581 YTDDTVANKAIAQIEVLDGKLNLKVTAKEVESL
-1595 TSEEVF
+1595 IEQKADSIRLKADKISWSSKYSSMSE
-1601 NRLTDNGKKQGIYMQ
+1601 N
-1616 GDQLY
+1616 
-1621 INFSYGKG
+1621 
-1629 GTLTLGGVNNE
+1629 GTLTCQNATINGTVTAVAGNRKAKVTSGYTEYSWNDTLLGHIGTNCMKSDANKMGLNFDLE
-1640 NGSIQILDAIGAEVG
+1640 YDGWYMTWAYKNKRDDNAYSMKMTYASAAFDGFTKDAI
-1655 KWDKDGLNIKKGSIY
+1655 
-1670 GSTIYL
+1670 
-1676 DKEKA
+1676 
-1681 YALIVGRNNSKEIFT
+1681 
-1696 IGSMGM
+1696 
-1702 HIDNTNM
+1702 NM
-1709 GLLASD
+1709 GC
-1715 SMVVDLMGGWFHGLR
+1715 DLDMKNHTIKNPSFEGGG
-1730 MKASNNGRGYG
+1730 
-1741 SSISPECFSIGWAED
+1741 I
-1756 LQGWSDAMSTVKS
+1756 
-1769 YTFSISENS
+1769 
-1778 TGCLSIRIN
+1778 
-1787 GSSYNND
+1787 
-1794 YVDISPR
+1794 
-1801 EIKTTGTKN
+1801 TGTINFTQIYNAKSDGSFEFSNGCKMQFKN
-1810 RVVPTENYSNRLQYC
+1810 
-1825 YETASPMFGDIGEGI
+1825 GI
-1840 TDENGECIV
+1840 LISG
-1849 EIGDIFTETVTT
+1849 
-1861 RIEYQ
+1861 
-1866 VFLQK
+1866 
-1871 EGKGD
+1871 
-1876 LWIEKKEENYF
+1876 
-1887 IVHGTPNL
+1887 
-1895 KFAWELKAKQKDYE
+1895 AWHW
-1909 YVNLEEDVDREEKLP
+1909 
-1924 ESPENILNAE
+1924 
-1934 LETLIKEQEEL
+1934 
-1945 LNETA
+1945 

>member
-23 SITLKNGKKL
+23 SITLKNGEKL
-33 TLDSDNDFFISGN
+33 YLDSDNDFFISGN
-46 GYTEDGGDGFPLGS
+46 GYAEDGGDGFPLGS

-135 ALEPTAVGDTIE
+135 VLEPTAVGDTIE
-147 IVGYDAMYK
+147 LVGYDSMYK
-156 ADVDFTSKLS
+156 ADADFTSKLS

-177 ACSECG
+177 ACSTCN

-188 PKFKNDDFVIEQAP
+188 PKFNNDDFVIEQAP
-202 GKVTCREVIGYIAML
+202 EKVTCREVIGYIAML
-217 AVGNAVIQNGTLVI
+217 SVGNAVIQNGTLVI

-246 DLVEDAGYSIL
+246 DLVEDDGYSIL

-334 DPMIEFMDLACV
+334 DPTIEFMDLACV

-570 DSDPSVNWKDKTEH
+570 
-584 EGDLWKDTRDNKEYI
+584 
-599 YRSGQWVE
+599 
-607 MNVPD
+607 
-612 EVFDEIDSKAQIF
+612 
-625 INEPTTPY
+625 
-633 KIGDLWF
+633 
-640 DSETKELL
+640 
-648 TCVKSRATG
+648 
-657 SCVKVDWE
+657 
-665 KRTKYTDDSTVNT
+665 
-678 FITKIYES
+678 
-686 DIDDIRNQ
+686 
-694 IDQKIETW
+694 
-702 YQSTDPSVN
+702 STDPSVN

-723 NDESILDVNG
+723 NGESILDVNG

-860 QLETWFYD
+860 QIETWFYD

-883 NEQRKDHEGD
+883 NEQRKNHE
-893 LFFWKSTGHSYRFLQ
+893 
-908 DGAVWKWQIVQD
+908 
-920 TDISKALAAA
+920 
-930 EKAQDTAD
+930 
-938 HKRRVFVVT
+938 
-947 PQPPYDIGDLWVQGE
+947 
-962 TGDIMRCRVPKSDS
+962 
-976 SEYATDD
+976 
-983 WEKASK
+983 
-989 YTDDTRANEVQKELE
+989 
-1004 TVNKDLQNQIDG
+1004 
-1016 KIETYNQATDPAA
+1016 
-1029 SWTTAELKAKHTGD
+1029 
-1043 LWYNSKTEETMRW
+1043 
-1056 NGSAWSKLSD
+1056 
-1066 ADAKAAKNL
+1066 
-1075 AVTKKRVFSV
+1075 
-1085 TPYPPYD
+1085 
-1092 KDDLWVQGKSGDLM
+1092 
-1106 RCVTSRQSGDYVAS
+1106 
-1120 DWVKATKYTD
+1120 
-1130 DSAINNFVKNT
+1130 
-1141 YASDLED
+1141 
-1148 IKNQIDQKIET
+1148 
-1159 WFQAT
+1159 
-1164 DPSLNWTGK
+1164 
-1173 ETQPLCDV
+1173 
-1181 NGNEIL
+1181 
-1187 DVSGKNI
+1187 
-1194 TITVETEKAT
+1194 
-1204 HEGDLWKN
+1204 
-1212 SETGDEY
+1212 
-1219 IYRSGNWEEMP
+1219 
-1230 VPDSVFD
+1230 
-1237 EIDGKSSIYVTQP
+1237 
-1250 KPPYNVGDAWF
+1250 
-1261 TGTDILTCV
+1261 
-1270 VDRDSGGFVAS
+1270 
-1281 DWQKKNNY
+1281 
-1289 TDDSALNN
+1289 
-1297 FLTGDY
+1297 
-1303 SETIKEIKT
+1303 
-1312 QVDGKAETW
+1312 
-1321 RQDTDPSTAWTTDA
+1321 
-1335 LKAQHKG
+1335 
-1342 DLWYKTS
+1342 
-1349 EQKSYIYSGTAW
+1349 
-1361 AEMKTN
+1361 
-1367 PPDIVF
+1367 
-1373 DAIDGKAQIFS
+1373 
-1384 TQPKSPYNVG
+1384 
-1394 DLYFTG
+1394 
-1400 NDILIC
+1400 
-1406 IKDRETGEYAASDWQ
+1406 
-1421 KKDNYT
+1421 
-1427 DDSTVTDFIE
+1427 
-1437 NIYDPKIEDIQNQID
+1437 
-1452 GKIDTYYYDYEPA
+1452 
-1465 NSNHPASE
+1465 
-1473 WTTAYERQKHIG
+1473 G

-1546 VGDLWTQGNDGD
+1546 VGDLWTQGDTGD
-1558 LMRCQTAR
+1558 LMRCKTAR
-1566 TSGNFVSSDWVKATK
+1566 ASGNYVSSDWTKATK
-1581 YTDDSAVDKLNKSL
+1581 YTDDSAVEKLNKSL

-1681 YALIVGRNNSKEIFT
+1681 SALIVGRNNSKEIFT

-1787 GSSYNND
+1787 GSNYIND

>member
-23 SITLKNGKKL
+23 SITLKNGEKL
-33 TLDSDNDFFISGN
+33 YLDSENDFFISGN
-46 GYTEDGGDGFPLGS
+46 GYSEDGGDGFPLGS

-66 TLVID
+66 VLVID
-71 NIDERFSKYD
+71 NIDERYSKYD

-86 ISLFTEADIESRSYD
+86 ISLFTEADIENRSYD
-101 AWRDVKGEEIL
+101 IWRDIKGEEIL
-112 DVNGNTIMLTKSR
+112 DINGNTIMLTKSR

-135 ALEPTAVGDTIE
+135 VLEPTAVGDTIE
-147 IVGYDAMYK
+147 LVGYDSMYK
-156 ADVDFTSKLS
+156 ADADFTSKLS

-177 ACSECG
+177 ACSTCN

-188 PKFKNDDFVIEQAP
+188 PKFNNDDFAIEQAP
-202 GKVTCREVIGYIAML
+202 DKVTCREVIGYIAML
-217 AVGNAVIQNGTLVI
+217 AVGNAVIQDGTLVI
-231 KSYDFSAISKITNRD
+231 KSYDFSAISKIASRA

-284 ESTIL
+284 ESRIL

-334 DPMIEFMDLACV
+334 DPTIEFMDLACV

-400 KQNKTE
+400 KQNKTD
-406 FEAAVDNLN
+406 FEAAVENLN
-415 KTLESASGMYS
+415 KTLENASGMYS
-426 TEVVQPDGSVISY
+426 TESPQPDGSMITY

-459 IGISSDGGK
+459 IGISNDGGK

-550 KTDMDEIKN
+550 KNDIDEIKE

-570 DSDPSVNWKDKTEH
+570 DSDPSVNWKDKSEH

-599 YRSGQWVE
+599 YRSGKWEE
-607 MNVPD
+607 MN
-612 EVFDEIDSKAQIF
+612 
-625 INEPTTPY
+625 
-633 KIGDLWF
+633 
-640 DSETKELL
+640 
-648 TCVKSRATG
+648 
-657 SCVKVDWE
+657 
-665 KRTKYTDDSTVNT
+665 
-678 FITKIYES
+678 
-686 DIDDIRNQ
+686 
-694 IDQKIETW
+694 
-702 YQSTDPSVN
+702 
-711 WGGTVEM
+711 
-718 AWCDV
+718 
-723 NDESILDVNG
+723 
-733 NEIILL
+733 
-739 YEESKAEH
+739 
-747 EGDLWKDLST
+747 
-757 NDEYIY
+757 
-763 RGGQWMKMQVPDEVF
+763 VPDEVF

-860 QLETWFYD
+860 QIETWFYD

-893 LFFWKSTGHSYRFLQ
+893 LFFWKSTGYSYRFLQ

-947 PQPPYDIGDLWVQGE
+947 PQPPYDIGDLWVQGDD
-962 TGDIMRCRVPKSDS
+962 GDIMRCCVAR
-976 SEYATDD
+976 SESASFSASD

-1016 KIETYNQATDPAA
+1016 KIETYNQSADPAA
-1029 SWTTAELKAKHTGD
+1029 SWTTAELKSKHTGD

-1092 KDDLWVQGKSGDLM
+1092 KDDLWVQGTNGDLM
-1106 RCVTSRQSGDYVAS
+1106 RCATSRQSGDYVAS

-1159 WFQAT
+1159 WFQPT

-1212 SETGDEY
+1212 SKTGDEY

-1237 EIDGKSSIYVTQP
+1237 EIDGKS
-1250 KPPYNVGDAWF
+1250 
-1261 TGTDILTCV
+1261 
-1270 VDRDSGGFVAS
+1270 
-1281 DWQKKNNY
+1281 
-1289 TDDSALNN
+1289 
-1297 FLTGDY
+1297 
-1303 SETIKEIKT
+1303 
-1312 QVDGKAETW
+1312 
-1321 RQDTDPSTAWTTDA
+1321 
-1335 LKAQHKG
+1335 
-1342 DLWYKTS
+1342 
-1349 EQKSYIYSGTAW
+1349 
-1361 AEMKTN
+1361 
-1367 PPDIVF
+1367 
-1373 DAIDGKAQIFS
+1373 QIFS
-1384 TQPKSPYNVG
+1384 TQPKPPYSVD

-1400 NDILIC
+1400 NDILVC
-1406 IKDRETGEYAASDWQ
+1406 LKDRETGEYVASDWQ

-1473 WTTAYERQKHIG
+1473 WTTAYERQKHVG

-1546 VGDLWTQGNDGD
+1546 VGDLWTQGDTGD

-1566 TSGNFVSSDWVKATK
+1566 ASGNYVSSDWTKATK
-1581 YTDDSAVDKLNKSL
+1581 YTDDSAVEKLNKSL

-1640 NGSIQILDAIGAEVG
+1640 NGSIQILDAIGTEVG
-1655 KWDKDGLNIKKGSIY
+1655 RWDKDGLNIQKGSIY

-1681 YALIVGRNNSKEIFT
+1681 SALIVGRNNSKEIFT
-1696 IGSMGM
+1696 IGSLGM

-1756 LQGWSDAMSTVKS
+1756 LQGWSDAMSEVKS

-1787 GSSYNND
+1787 GSSYIND

>member
-23 SITLKNGKKL
+23 SITLKNGEKL
-33 TLDSDNDFFISGN
+33 VLDSENDFFISGN

-60 ALSKSV
+60 ALSKSI

-71 NIDERFSKYD
+71 NLDERYSNYD

-86 ISLFTEADIESRSYD
+86 ISLHTEADVSS
-101 AWRDVKGEEIL
+101 G
-112 DVNGNTIMLTKSR
+112 T
-125 IERLNEGTFT
+125 ERLLEGTFT
-135 ALEPTAVGDTIE
+135 VLEPTAVGDTIE
-147 IVGYDAMYK
+147 LVGYDDMHK
-156 ADVDFTSKLS
+156 ADIDFSSKLS

-177 ACSECG
+177 VCNTCDIS
-183 IMLGS
+183 LGS
-188 PKFKNDDFVIEQAP
+188 PTFKNQDYSIKNAP
-202 GKVTCREVIGYIAML
+202 EKVTCREVIGYIAQI
-217 AVGNAVIQNGTLVI
+217 AVGNAIIQNGTLTI
-231 KSYDFSAISKITNRD
+231 KSYDFSPIANITKKA
-246 DLVEDAGYSIL
+246 DLKEGSGYCILEDYPT
-257 MDYQSDPDISTDPVV
+257 DPDIGTDPVT
-272 ITGIATTKKVEN
+272 ITGIATTKKEEN
-284 ESTIL
+284 KSTIL
-289 IRGTDDYALEITNP
+289 LRGTEDYALEITNP
-303 LIEGHEDDAINLI
+303 LIEGNEEEALQLI
-316 GDVLIG
+316 GEVLIG
-322 VKLRGFSGEFFP
+322 SHMRSFSGEFFP
-334 DPMIEFMDLACV
+334 DPTIEFMDLVCV
-346 VDRKDKVYPTFITS
+346 VDRKEKVYPTFVTS
-360 LEFNYLG
+360 NEFNYLG
-367 SSSFSCGIKDP
+367 NSQLSCGIKDP

-389 TKVYEKAKKEI
+389 TKIYEQVKKDV
-400 KQNKTE
+400 QNTKTE
-406 FEAAVDNLN
+406 FEEAVENLN
-415 KTLESASGMYS
+415 KTLENASGMYA
-426 TEVVQPDGSVISY
+426 TEVTQPDGSTITY

-445 VEESKNVIKVTSEA
+445 VEESKNVIKITSEA
-459 IGISSDGGK
+459 IGISNDGGK

-550 KTDMDEIKN
+550 KNDIDEIKE

-570 DSDPSVNWKDKTEH
+570 DSDPSVNW
-584 EGDLWKDTRDNKEYI
+584 
-599 YRSGQWVE
+599 
-607 MNVPD
+607 
-612 EVFDEIDSKAQIF
+612 
-625 INEPTTPY
+625 
-633 KIGDLWF
+633 
-640 DSETKELL
+640 
-648 TCVKSRATG
+648 
-657 SCVKVDWE
+657 
-665 KRTKYTDDSTVNT
+665 
-678 FITKIYES
+678 
-686 DIDDIRNQ
+686 
-694 IDQKIETW
+694 
-702 YQSTDPSVN
+702 
-711 WGGTVEM
+711 GGTVEM

-723 NDESILDVNG
+723 NGESILDVNG

-812 CVESRDK
+812 CVESRDD

-860 QLETWFYD
+860 QIETWYYD
-868 HEPSLQNEPAVNWTT
+868 YEPTLQNEPASLWTT
-883 NEQRKDHEGD
+883 STEREKHLGD
-893 LFFWKSTGHSYRFLQ
+893 LFYWSSKGFAYRFMK
-908 DGAVWKWQIVQD
+908 DEATWKWQLVQD
-920 TDISKALAAA
+920 TDITKALAVA

-1016 KIETYNQATDPAA
+1016 KIETYNQSADPAA

-1092 KDDLWVQGKSGDLM
+1092 TDDLWVQGTNGDLM
-1106 RCVTSRQSGDYVAS
+1106 RCVTSRQSGEYVAS

-1130 DSAINNFVKNT
+1130 DSAINNFVNNT
-1141 YASDLED
+1141 YAADLEN

-1159 WFQAT
+1159 WFQPT

-1173 ETQPLCDV
+1173 ETQPLCDI

-1250 KPPYNVGDAWF
+1250 KPPYNV
-1261 TGTDILTCV
+1261 
-1270 VDRDSGGFVAS
+1270 R
-1281 DWQKKNNY
+1281 
-1289 TDDSALNN
+1289 
-1297 FLTGDY
+1297 
-1303 SETIKEIKT
+1303 
-1312 QVDGKAETW
+1312 
-1321 RQDTDPSTAWTTDA
+1321 
-1335 LKAQHKG
+1335 
-1342 DLWYKTS
+1342 
-1349 EQKSYIYSGTAW
+1349 
-1361 AEMKTN
+1361 
-1367 PPDIVF
+1367 
-1373 DAIDGKAQIFS
+1373 
-1384 TQPKSPYNVG
+1384 

-1400 NDILIC
+1400 SEILVC
-1406 IKDRETGEYAASDWQ
+1406 KKDRDTGEYVASDWE

-1427 DDSTVTDFIE
+1427 DDTTVNDFIQ
-1437 NIYDPKIEDIQNQID
+1437 NVYDPTVEDIQNQID
-1452 GKIDTYYYDYEPA
+1452 GKIDTYYFDYAPN
-1465 NSNHPASE
+1465 NSNLPASE
-1473 WTTAYERQKHIG
+1473 WTTASVRQKHVG

-1491 NKGFTYRYMKVD
+1491 SKGFTYRYMKVD
-1503 TSYQWVRVKDADIV
+1503 TSFQWVRVKDADIE
-1517 SAMET
+1517 SAMQK
-1522 ASKAQD
+1522 ASTAQD
-1528 TADGKRRNF
+1528 TADGKRRVF
-1537 ITTPVPPYD
+1537 TSTPTPPYD
-1546 VGDLWTQGNDGD
+1546 VGDLWTQGSTGD
-1558 LMRCQTAR
+1558 LMRCRTAR
-1566 TSGNFVSSDWVKATK
+1566 ARGNYNSSDWILATK
-1581 YTDDSAVDKLNKSL
+1581 YTDDTVANKAIAQIEVLDGKLNLKVTAKEVESL
-1595 TSEEVF
+1595 IEQKADSIRLKADKISWSSKYSSMSE
-1601 NRLTDNGKKQGIYMQ
+1601 N
-1616 GDQLY
+1616 
-1621 INFSYGKG
+1621 
-1629 GTLTLGGVNNE
+1629 GTLTCQNATINGTVTAVAGNRKAKVTSGYTEYSWNDTLLGHIGTNCMKSDANKMGLNFDLE
-1640 NGSIQILDAIGAEVG
+1640 YDGWYMTWAYKNKRDDNAYSMKMTYASAAFDGFTKDAI
-1655 KWDKDGLNIKKGSIY
+1655 
-1670 GSTIYL
+1670 
-1676 DKEKA
+1676 
-1681 YALIVGRNNSKEIFT
+1681 
-1696 IGSMGM
+1696 
-1702 HIDNTNM
+1702 NM
-1709 GLLASD
+1709 GC
-1715 SMVVDLMGGWFHGLR
+1715 DLDMKNHTIKNPSFEGGG
-1730 MKASNNGRGYG
+1730 
-1741 SSISPECFSIGWAED
+1741 I
-1756 LQGWSDAMSTVKS
+1756 
-1769 YTFSISENS
+1769 
-1778 TGCLSIRIN
+1778 
-1787 GSSYNND
+1787 
-1794 YVDISPR
+1794 
-1801 EIKTTGTKN
+1801 TGTINFTQIYNAKSDGSFEFSNGCKMQFKN
-1810 RVVPTENYSNRLQYC
+1810 
-1825 YETASPMFGDIGEGI
+1825 GI
-1840 TDENGECIV
+1840 
-1849 EIGDIFTETVTT
+1849 
-1861 RIEYQ
+1861 
-1866 VFLQK
+1866 
-1871 EGKGD
+1871 
-1876 LWIEKKEENYF
+1876 
-1887 IVHGTPNL
+1887 
-1895 KFAWELKAKQKDYE
+1895 
-1909 YVNLEEDVDREEKLP
+1909 
-1924 ESPENILNAE
+1924 
-1934 LETLIKEQEEL
+1934 LISGSWYW
-1945 LNETA
+1945 

>member
-23 SITLKNGKKL
+23 SITLKNGEKL
-33 TLDSDNDFFISGN
+33 YLDSDNDFFISGN
-46 GYTEDGGDGFPLGS
+46 GYAEDGGDGFPLGS

-135 ALEPTAVGDTIE
+135 VLEPTAVGDTIE
-147 IVGYDAMYK
+147 LVGYDSMYK
-156 ADVDFTSKLS
+156 ADADFTSKLS

-177 ACSECG
+177 ACSTCN

-188 PKFKNDDFVIEQAP
+188 PKFNNDDFVIEQAP
-202 GKVTCREVIGYIAML
+202 EKVTCREVIGYIAML
-217 AVGNAVIQNGTLVI
+217 SVGNAVIQNGTLVI

-246 DLVEDAGYSIL
+246 DLVEDDGYSIL

-334 DPMIEFMDLACV
+334 DPTIEFMDLACV

-570 DSDPSVNWKDKTEH
+570 
-584 EGDLWKDTRDNKEYI
+584 
-599 YRSGQWVE
+599 
-607 MNVPD
+607 
-612 EVFDEIDSKAQIF
+612 
-625 INEPTTPY
+625 
-633 KIGDLWF
+633 
-640 DSETKELL
+640 
-648 TCVKSRATG
+648 
-657 SCVKVDWE
+657 
-665 KRTKYTDDSTVNT
+665 
-678 FITKIYES
+678 
-686 DIDDIRNQ
+686 
-694 IDQKIETW
+694 
-702 YQSTDPSVN
+702 STDPSVN

-723 NDESILDVNG
+723 NGESILDVNG

-860 QLETWFYD
+860 QIETWFYD

-883 NEQRKDHEGD
+883 NEQRKNHEGD
-893 LFFWKSTGHSYRFLQ
+893 LFFWKSTGYSYRFLQ

-947 PQPPYDIGDLWVQGE
+947 PQPPYDIGDLWVQGDD
-962 TGDIMRCRVPKSDS
+962 GDIMRCCVAR
-976 SEYATDD
+976 SESASFSASD

-1016 KIETYNQATDPAA
+1016 KIETYNQSADPAA

-1092 KDDLWVQGKSGDLM
+1092 KDDLWVQGTNGDLM

-1141 YASDLED
+1141 YAADLEN

-1159 WFQAT
+1159 WFQPT

-1173 ETQPLCDV
+1173 ETQPLCDI

-1212 SETGDEY
+1212 SKTGDEY

-1237 EIDGKSSIYVTQP
+1237 EIDGK
-1250 KPPYNVGDAWF
+1250 
-1261 TGTDILTCV
+1261 
-1270 VDRDSGGFVAS
+1270 
-1281 DWQKKNNY
+1281 
-1289 TDDSALNN
+1289 
-1297 FLTGDY
+1297 
-1303 SETIKEIKT
+1303 
-1312 QVDGKAETW
+1312 
-1321 RQDTDPSTAWTTDA
+1321 
-1335 LKAQHKG
+1335 
-1342 DLWYKTS
+1342 
-1349 EQKSYIYSGTAW
+1349 
-1361 AEMKTN
+1361 
-1367 PPDIVF
+1367 
-1373 DAIDGKAQIFS
+1373 AQIFS
-1384 TQPKSPYNVG
+1384 TQPKPPYSVD

-1400 NDILIC
+1400 NDILVC
-1406 IKDRETGEYAASDWQ
+1406 LKDRETGEYVASDWQ

-1473 WTTAYERQKHIG
+1473 WTTAYERQKHVG

-1546 VGDLWTQGNDGD
+1546 VGDLWTQGDTGD
-1558 LMRCQTAR
+1558 LMRCKTAR
-1566 TSGNFVSSDWVKATK
+1566 ASGNYVSSDWTKATK
-1581 YTDDSAVDKLNKSL
+1581 YTDDSAVEKLNKSL

-1681 YALIVGRNNSKEIFT
+1681 FALIVGRNNSKEIFT

-1787 GSSYNND
+1787 GSNYIND

>member
-23 SITLKNGKKL
+23 SITLKNGEKL
-33 TLDSDNDFFISGN
+33 YLDSDNDFFISGN
-46 GYTEDGGDGFPLGS
+46 GYAEDGGDGFPLGS

-112 DVNGNTIMLTKSR
+112 DVNGNMIMLTKSR

-135 ALEPTAVGDTIE
+135 VLEPTAVGDTIE
-147 IVGYDAMYK
+147 LVGYDSMYK
-156 ADVDFTSKLS
+156 ADADFTSKLS

-177 ACSECG
+177 ACSTCN

-188 PKFKNDDFVIEQAP
+188 PKFNNDDFVIEQAP
-202 GKVTCREVIGYIAML
+202 EKVTCREVIGYIAML
-217 AVGNAVIQNGTLVI
+217 SVGNAVIQNGTLVI
-231 KSYDFSAISKITNRD
+231 KSYDFSAISKITNMD

-334 DPMIEFMDLACV
+334 DPTIEFMDLACV

-360 LEFNYLG
+360 HEFSYLG

-389 TKVYEKAKKEI
+389 KKVYEKANKEI
-400 KQNKTE
+400 KQNKTD
-406 FEAAVDNLN
+406 FEAAVENLN
-415 KTLESASGMYS
+415 KTLENASGMYS
-426 TEVVQPDGSVISY
+426 TESPQPDGSMITY

-459 IGISSDGGK
+459 IGISNDGGK

-497 GSLTVKDK
+497 GSLTIKDK

-570 DSDPSVNWKDKTEH
+570 
-584 EGDLWKDTRDNKEYI
+584 
-599 YRSGQWVE
+599 
-607 MNVPD
+607 
-612 EVFDEIDSKAQIF
+612 
-625 INEPTTPY
+625 
-633 KIGDLWF
+633 
-640 DSETKELL
+640 
-648 TCVKSRATG
+648 
-657 SCVKVDWE
+657 
-665 KRTKYTDDSTVNT
+665 
-678 FITKIYES
+678 
-686 DIDDIRNQ
+686 
-694 IDQKIETW
+694 
-702 YQSTDPSVN
+702 STDPSVN
-711 WGGTVEM
+711 WGGTVEK
-718 AWCDV
+718 ALCDIDG
-723 NDESILDVNG
+723 NSILDVNG
-733 NEIILL
+733 NEIIVLF
-739 YEESKAEH
+739 EESKSEH

-763 RGGQWMKMQVPDEVF
+763 RGGHWVKMQVPDEVF

-860 QLETWFYD
+860 QIETWFYD

-893 LFFWKSTGHSYRFLQ
+893 LFFWKSTGYSYRFLQ

-947 PQPPYDIGDLWVQGE
+947 PQPPYDIGDLWVQGDD
-962 TGDIMRCRVPKSDS
+962 GDIMRCCVAR
-976 SEYATDD
+976 SESASFSASD

-1016 KIETYNQATDPAA
+1016 KIETYNQSADPAA

-1092 KDDLWVQGKSGDLM
+1092 TDDLWVQGTNGDLM
-1106 RCVTSRQSGDYVAS
+1106 RCVTSRQSGEYVAS

-1141 YASDLED
+1141 YAADLEN

-1159 WFQAT
+1159 WFQPT

-1173 ETQPLCDV
+1173 ETQPLCDI
-1181 NGNEIL
+1181 NGNDIL

-1212 SETGDEY
+1212 SKTGDEY
-1219 IYRSGNWEEMP
+1219 IYRSGNWEKMP

-1237 EIDGKSSIYVTQP
+1237 EIDGK
-1250 KPPYNVGDAWF
+1250 
-1261 TGTDILTCV
+1261 
-1270 VDRDSGGFVAS
+1270 
-1281 DWQKKNNY
+1281 
-1289 TDDSALNN
+1289 
-1297 FLTGDY
+1297 
-1303 SETIKEIKT
+1303 
-1312 QVDGKAETW
+1312 
-1321 RQDTDPSTAWTTDA
+1321 
-1335 LKAQHKG
+1335 
-1342 DLWYKTS
+1342 
-1349 EQKSYIYSGTAW
+1349 
-1361 AEMKTN
+1361 
-1367 PPDIVF
+1367 
-1373 DAIDGKAQIFS
+1373 AQIFS
-1384 TQPKSPYNVG
+1384 TQPKPPYSVD

-1400 NDILIC
+1400 NDILVC
-1406 IKDRETGEYAASDWQ
+1406 LKDRETGEYVASDWQ

-1452 GKIDTYYYDYEPA
+1452 GKIDTYYCDYEPA

-1473 WTTAYERQKHIG
+1473 WTTAYERQKHVG

-1655 KWDKDGLNIKKGSIY
+1655 KWDKDGLNIQKGSIY

-1787 GSSYNND
+1787 GSSYIND

>member
-23 SITLKNGKKL
+23 SITLKNGEKL
-33 TLDSDNDFFISGN
+33 YLDSENDFFISGN
-46 GYTEDGGDGFPLGS
+46 GYSEDGGDGFPLGS

-86 ISLFTEADIESRSYD
+86 ISLFTEADIENRSYD
-101 AWRDVKGEEIL
+101 IWRDIKGEEIL
-112 DVNGNTIMLTKSR
+112 DINGNTIMLTKSR

-135 ALEPTAVGDTIE
+135 VLEPTAVGDTIE
-147 IVGYDAMYK
+147 LVGYDSMYK
-156 ADVDFTSKLS
+156 ADADFTSKLS

-177 ACSECG
+177 ACSTCN

-188 PKFKNDDFVIEQAP
+188 PKFNNDDFAIEQAP
-202 GKVTCREVIGYIAML
+202 DKVTCREVIGYIAML
-217 AVGNAVIQNGTLVI
+217 AVGNAVIQDGTLVI
-231 KSYDFSAISKITNRD
+231 KSYDFSAISKIASRA

-334 DPMIEFMDLACV
+334 DPTIEFMDLACV

-360 LEFNYLG
+360 HEFSYLG

-389 TKVYEKAKKEI
+389 KKVYEKANKEI
-400 KQNKTE
+400 KQNKTD
-406 FEAAVDNLN
+406 FEAAVENLN
-415 KTLESASGMYS
+415 KTLENASGMYS
-426 TEVVQPDGSVISY
+426 TESPQPDGSMITY

-459 IGISSDGGK
+459 IGISNDGGK

-550 KTDMDEIKN
+550 KNDIDEIKE

-570 DSDPSVNWKDKTEH
+570 DSDPSVNWKDKSEH

-599 YRSGQWVE
+599 YRSGKWEE
-607 MNVPD
+607 MN
-612 EVFDEIDSKAQIF
+612 
-625 INEPTTPY
+625 
-633 KIGDLWF
+633 
-640 DSETKELL
+640 
-648 TCVKSRATG
+648 
-657 SCVKVDWE
+657 
-665 KRTKYTDDSTVNT
+665 
-678 FITKIYES
+678 
-686 DIDDIRNQ
+686 
-694 IDQKIETW
+694 
-702 YQSTDPSVN
+702 
-711 WGGTVEM
+711 
-718 AWCDV
+718 
-723 NDESILDVNG
+723 
-733 NEIILL
+733 
-739 YEESKAEH
+739 
-747 EGDLWKDLST
+747 
-757 NDEYIY
+757 
-763 RGGQWMKMQVPDEVF
+763 VPDEVF

-812 CVESRDK
+812 CVESRDTGK
-819 GSCVK
+819 CVK

-883 NEQRKDHEGD
+883 NEQRKNHEGD
-893 LFFWKSTGHSYRFLQ
+893 LFFWKSTGYSYRFLQ

-962 TGDIMRCRVPKSDS
+962 NGDIMRCRVPKSDS
-976 SEYATDD
+976 SEYAVDD

-1016 KIETYNQATDPAA
+1016 KIETYNQSADPAA

-1092 KDDLWVQGKSGDLM
+1092 KDDLWVQGTNGDLM
-1106 RCVTSRQSGDYVAS
+1106 RCVISRQSGEYVAS

-1141 YASDLED
+1141 YAADLEN

-1159 WFQAT
+1159 WFQPT

-1187 DVSGKNI
+1187 DVSGKTI

-1212 SETGDEY
+1212 SKTGDEY

-1321 RQDTDPSTAWTTDA
+1321 RQDTDPSTAWTIDA

-1349 EQKSYIYSGTAW
+1349 EQKSYIYNGTGW
-1361 AEMKTN
+1361 TELKSN
-1367 PPDIVF
+1367 PPDEVF

-1384 TQPKSPYNVG
+1384 TQPKPPYNVG

-1400 NDILIC
+1400 NDILVC
-1406 IKDRETGEYAASDWQ
+1406 KKDRDTGEYVASDWE

-1427 DDSTVTDFIE
+1427 DDTTVNDFIQ
-1437 NIYDPKIEDIQNQID
+1437 NVYDPTVEDIQNQID
-1452 GKIDTYYYDYEPA
+1452 GKIDTYYFDYAPN
-1465 NSNHPASE
+1465 NSNLPASE
-1473 WTTAYERQKHIG
+1473 WTTASARQKHVG

-1491 NKGFTYRYMKVD
+1491 SKGFTYRYMKVD
-1503 TSYQWVRVKDADIV
+1503 TSFQWVRVKDADIE
-1517 SAMET
+1517 SAMQK
-1522 ASKAQD
+1522 ASTAQD
-1528 TADGKRRNF
+1528 TADGKRRVF
-1537 ITTPVPPYD
+1537 TSTPTPPYD
-1546 VGDLWTQGNDGD
+1546 VGDLWTQGSTGD
-1558 LMRCQTAR
+1558 LMRCRTAR
-1566 TSGNFVSSDWVKATK
+1566 ARGNYNSSDWILATK
-1581 YTDDSAVDKLNKSL
+1581 YTDDTVANKAIAQIEVLDGKLNLKVTAKEVESL
-1595 TSEEVF
+1595 IEQKADSIRLKADKISWSSKYSSMSE
-1601 NRLTDNGKKQGIYMQ
+1601 N
-1616 GDQLY
+1616 
-1621 INFSYGKG
+1621 
-1629 GTLTLGGVNNE
+1629 GTLTCQNATINGTVTAVAGNRKAKVTSGYTEYSWNDTLLGHIGTNCMKSDANKMGLNFDLE
-1640 NGSIQILDAIGAEVG
+1640 YDGWYMTWAYKNKRDDNAYSMKMTYASAAFDGFTKDAI
-1655 KWDKDGLNIKKGSIY
+1655 
-1670 GSTIYL
+1670 
-1676 DKEKA
+1676 
-1681 YALIVGRNNSKEIFT
+1681 
-1696 IGSMGM
+1696 
-1702 HIDNTNM
+1702 NM
-1709 GLLASD
+1709 GC
-1715 SMVVDLMGGWFHGLR
+1715 DLDMKNHTIKNPSFEGGG
-1730 MKASNNGRGYG
+1730 
-1741 SSISPECFSIGWAED
+1741 I
-1756 LQGWSDAMSTVKS
+1756 
-1769 YTFSISENS
+1769 
-1778 TGCLSIRIN
+1778 
-1787 GSSYNND
+1787 
-1794 YVDISPR
+1794 
-1801 EIKTTGTKN
+1801 TGTINFTQIYNAKSDGSFEFSNGCKMQFKN
-1810 RVVPTENYSNRLQYC
+1810 
-1825 YETASPMFGDIGEGI
+1825 GI
-1840 TDENGECIV
+1840 
-1849 EIGDIFTETVTT
+1849 
-1861 RIEYQ
+1861 
-1866 VFLQK
+1866 
-1871 EGKGD
+1871 
-1876 LWIEKKEENYF
+1876 
-1887 IVHGTPNL
+1887 
-1895 KFAWELKAKQKDYE
+1895 
-1909 YVNLEEDVDREEKLP
+1909 
-1924 ESPENILNAE
+1924 
-1934 LETLIKEQEEL
+1934 LISGSWYW
-1945 LNETA
+1945 

>member
-1 MKNVSNEFKNIIKSG
+1 MRSLSKSFKKELNNDNRR
-16 GPFYAYA
+16 YLEWVD
-23 SITLKNGKKL
+23 ITLK
-33 TLDSDNDFFISGN
+33 
-46 GYTEDGGDGFPLGS
+46 DG
-60 ALSKSV
+60 
-66 TLVID
+66 
-71 NIDERFSKYD
+71 
-81 FYYAQ
+81 
-86 ISLFTEADIESRSYD
+86 
-101 AWRDVKGEEIL
+101 
-112 DVNGNTIMLTKSR
+112 
-125 IERLNEGTFT
+125 T
-135 ALEPTAVGDTIE
+135 AL
-147 IVGYDAMYK
+147 Y
-156 ADVDFTSKLS
+156 
-166 YPTTAGQLLRE
+166 LRE
-177 ACSECG
+177 DSVWNFG
-183 IMLGS
+183 L
-188 PKFKNDDFVIEQAP
+188 K
-202 GKVTCREVIGYIAML
+202 
-217 AVGNAVIQNGTLVI
+217 
-231 KSYDFSAISKITNRD
+231 
-246 DLVEDAGYSIL
+246 VEDAVSDSSEFKIGSAIINKATVTLNNIYDDFT
-257 MDYQSDPDISTDPVV
+257 DYDFEGAEIAIYVGLAISPTGMVFPEEKKWLDISENPILDTNGNEILLLYSDAVTEKIRLCTMTVVEAPYQNSSIITLTCQDNMMKFDRDYSESKLKYPATRSEIIRDACNVCGVQLQTVTFDNDDYVIKNQPNTEQLTFRQVLAWVAQIGGQFCRCDSYGRLCIGWYDLKSYESSHIDEDKFVSVESCDSLSINNEDVV
-272 ITGIATTKKVEN
+272 ITGVKVTEYKENISTDESPVSYQYGEDGYVIEIKDNKLIAEGKGNDIATIIGKRIVGMRFRPFSASMMNNPLAEAGDICIITDRKGNQYKSLVTSTIFQVGNKQTIECGAKSAARNSAKQYSLASQAIVEN
-284 ESTIL
+284 RKNLQKERSD
-289 IRGTDDYALEITNP
+289 REKALEELSNRISQSSGLYTTVVESSGGGKVYYLHNKA
-303 LIEGHEDDAINLI
+303 LLSDSDIVWKMTAEAWGVSTDGGNTWNGGMTVDGDTVVRILDAVGVRANWINT
-316 GDVLIG
+316 
-322 VKLRGFSGEFFP
+322 GEF
-334 DPMIEFMDLACV
+334 
-346 VDRKDKVYPTFITS
+346 KVA
-360 LEFNYLG
+360 
-367 SSSFSCGIKDP
+367 D
-378 ERQKSTYYSEA
+378 
-389 TKVYEKAKKEI
+389 EKG
-400 KQNKTE
+400 N
-406 FEAAVDNLN
+406 
-415 KTLESASGMYS
+415 
-426 TEVVQPDGSVISY
+426 EVFYVNCDTGSVRIKAQEFSLSGVS
-439 IHDKPT
+439 I
-445 VEESKNVIKVTSEA
+445 EEIAAKE
-459 IGISSDGGK
+459 
-468 TYPYG
+468 
-473 LFLTGDLITRI
+473 
-484 LYAIGI
+484 
-490 NADYINS
+490 
-497 GSLTVKDK
+497 
-505 NGNITF
+505 
-511 YADTETGRV
+511 
-520 TINAESISIT
+520 
-530 GKSVEDISN
+530 
-539 GIVDDFVTNIY
+539 VDDFVTNIY
-550 KTDMDEIKN
+550 KTDMDELKN

-570 DSDPSVNWKDKTEH
+570 DSDPSVNW
-584 EGDLWKDTRDNKEYI
+584 
-599 YRSGQWVE
+599 
-607 MNVPD
+607 
-612 EVFDEIDSKAQIF
+612 
-625 INEPTTPY
+625 
-633 KIGDLWF
+633 
-640 DSETKELL
+640 
-648 TCVKSRATG
+648 
-657 SCVKVDWE
+657 
-665 KRTKYTDDSTVNT
+665 
-678 FITKIYES
+678 
-686 DIDDIRNQ
+686 
-694 IDQKIETW
+694 
-702 YQSTDPSVN
+702 
-711 WGGTVEM
+711 GGTVEK
-718 AWCDV
+718 ALCDIDG
-723 NDESILDVNG
+723 NSILDVNG

-860 QLETWFYD
+860 QIETWFYD

-883 NEQRKDHEGD
+883 NEKRKNHEGD
-893 LFFWKSTGHSYRFLQ
+893 LFFWKSTGYSYRFLQ

-947 PQPPYDIGDLWVQGE
+947 PQPPYDIGDLWVQGDD
-962 TGDIMRCRVPKSDS
+962 GDIMRCCVAR
-976 SEYATDD
+976 SESASFSASD

-1016 KIETYNQATDPAA
+1016 KIETYNQSADPAA

-1092 KDDLWVQGKSGDLM
+1092 TDDLWVQGTNGDLM
-1106 RCVTSRQSGDYVAS
+1106 RCVTSRQSGEYVA
-1120 DWVKATKYTD
+1120 
-1130 DSAINNFVKNT
+1130 
-1141 YASDLED
+1141 
-1148 IKNQIDQKIET
+1148 
-1159 WFQAT
+1159 
-1164 DPSLNWTGK
+1164 
-1173 ETQPLCDV
+1173 
-1181 NGNEIL
+1181 
-1187 DVSGKNI
+1187 
-1194 TITVETEKAT
+1194 
-1204 HEGDLWKN
+1204 
-1212 SETGDEY
+1212 
-1219 IYRSGNWEEMP
+1219 
-1230 VPDSVFD
+1230 
-1237 EIDGKSSIYVTQP
+1237 
-1250 KPPYNVGDAWF
+1250 
-1261 TGTDILTCV
+1261 
-1270 VDRDSGGFVAS
+1270 
-1281 DWQKKNNY
+1281 
-1289 TDDSALNN
+1289 
-1297 FLTGDY
+1297 
-1303 SETIKEIKT
+1303 
-1312 QVDGKAETW
+1312 
-1321 RQDTDPSTAWTTDA
+1321 
-1335 LKAQHKG
+1335 
-1342 DLWYKTS
+1342 
-1349 EQKSYIYSGTAW
+1349 
-1361 AEMKTN
+1361 
-1367 PPDIVF
+1367 
-1373 DAIDGKAQIFS
+1373 
-1384 TQPKSPYNVG
+1384 
-1394 DLYFTG
+1394 
-1400 NDILIC
+1400 
-1406 IKDRETGEYAASDWQ
+1406 
-1421 KKDNYT
+1421 
-1427 DDSTVTDFIE
+1427 
-1437 NIYDPKIEDIQNQID
+1437 
-1452 GKIDTYYYDYEPA
+1452 
-1465 NSNHPASE
+1465 
-1473 WTTAYERQKHIG
+1473 
-1485 DLFFWK
+1485 
-1491 NKGFTYRYMKVD
+1491 
-1503 TSYQWVRVKDADIV
+1503 
-1517 SAMET
+1517 
-1522 ASKAQD
+1522 
-1528 TADGKRRNF
+1528 
-1537 ITTPVPPYD
+1537 
-1546 VGDLWTQGNDGD
+1546 
-1558 LMRCQTAR
+1558 
-1566 TSGNFVSSDWVKATK
+1566 SDWVKATK

-1655 KWDKDGLNIKKGSIY
+1655 KWDKDGLNIQKGSIY

-1681 YALIVGRNNSKEIFT
+1681 SALIVGRNNSKEIFT

-1787 GSSYNND
+1787 GSNYIND

-1871 EGKGD
+1871 EGEGD

-1909 YVNLEEDVDREEKLP
+1909 YVNLEEDVDREEELP

>member
-23 SITLKNGKKL
+23 LITLKNGKKL

-86 ISLFTEADIESRSYD
+86 ISLFTEVDIESRSYD

-135 ALEPTAVGDTIE
+135 VLEPIAVGDTIE
-147 IVGYDAMYK
+147 LVGYDSMYK
-156 ADVDFTSKLS
+156 ADADFTSKLS

-177 ACSECG
+177 ACSTCN

-188 PKFKNDDFVIEQAP
+188 PKFNNDDFVIEQAP
-202 GKVTCREVIGYIAML
+202 EKVTCREVIGYIAML
-217 AVGNAVIQNGTLVI
+217 SVGNAVIQNGTLVI

-334 DPMIEFMDLACV
+334 DPTIEFMDLACV

-665 KRTKYTDDSTVNT
+665 KRTKYTDD
-678 FITKIYES
+678 
-686 DIDDIRNQ
+686 
-694 IDQKIETW
+694 
-702 YQSTDPSVN
+702 
-711 WGGTVEM
+711 
-718 AWCDV
+718 
-723 NDESILDVNG
+723 
-733 NEIILL
+733 
-739 YEESKAEH
+739 
-747 EGDLWKDLST
+747 
-757 NDEYIY
+757 
-763 RGGQWMKMQVPDEVF
+763 
-778 DEIDGKAQIF
+778 
-788 INTPVPPYR
+788 
-797 VGDLWFDADTQELLT
+797 
-812 CVESRDK
+812 
-819 GSCVK
+819 
-824 SDWQKK
+824 
-830 TKYTDDSGLNTFISA
+830 
-845 VYDPKIA
+845 
-852 ELQSQIDG
+852 
-860 QLETWFYD
+860 
-868 HEPSLQNEPAVNWTT
+868 
-883 NEQRKDHEGD
+883 
-893 LFFWKSTGHSYRFLQ
+893 
-908 DGAVWKWQIVQD
+908 
-920 TDISKALAAA
+920 
-930 EKAQDTAD
+930 
-938 HKRRVFVVT
+938 
-947 PQPPYDIGDLWVQGE
+947 
-962 TGDIMRCRVPKSDS
+962 
-976 SEYATDD
+976 
-983 WEKASK
+983 
-989 YTDDTRANEVQKELE
+989 TRANEVRKELE

-1016 KIETYNQATDPAA
+1016 KIETYNQTTDPSAE
-1029 SWTTAELKAKHTGD
+1029 WTTTELKQKHVGD
-1043 LWYNSKTEETMRW
+1043 LWYNSKEDTIQRW
-1056 NGSAWSKLSD
+1056 NGTAWSKLID
-1066 ADAKAAKNL
+1066 AEAKAAKNL
-1075 AVTKKRVFSV
+1075 AITKKRVFSV
-1085 TPYPPYD
+1085 TPYTPYD
-1092 KDDLWVQGKSGDLM
+1092 KDDLWVQGTSGDLM
-1106 RCVTSRQSGDYVAS
+1106 RCVTSRQSGSYVAS
-1120 DWVKATKYTD
+1120 DWTKATKYTD
-1130 DSAINNFVKNT
+1130 DSAINNFIANT
-1141 YASDLED
+1141 YKADLED

-1159 WFQAT
+1159 WFQPT
-1164 DPSLNWTGK
+1164 DPSLGWTGK
-1173 ETQPLCDV
+1173 ELQPLFDIS
-1181 NGNEIL
+1181 GDEIL
-1187 DVSGKNI
+1187 DINGDTI
-1194 TITVETEKAT
+1194 LITVESEKID

-1212 SETGDEY
+1212 SKTGDEY
-1219 IYRSGNWEEMP
+1219 IYRSGIWIEMP

-1237 EIDGKSSIYVTQP
+1237 EIDGKASIYIAQP
-1250 KPPYNVGDAWF
+1250 VPPYNVGDVWF

-1270 VDRDSGGFVAS
+1270 KGRDSGEYVES

-1289 TDDSALNN
+1289 TDD
-1297 FLTGDY
+1297 
-1303 SETIKEIKT
+1303 
-1312 QVDGKAETW
+1312 
-1321 RQDTDPSTAWTTDA
+1321 TTV
-1335 LKAQHKG
+1335 
-1342 DLWYKTS
+1342 
-1349 EQKSYIYSGTAW
+1349 
-1361 AEMKTN
+1361 N
-1367 PPDIVF
+1367 
-1373 DAIDGKAQIFS
+1373 
-1384 TQPKSPYNVG
+1384 
-1394 DLYFTG
+1394 
-1400 NDILIC
+1400 
-1406 IKDRETGEYAASDWQ
+1406 
-1421 KKDNYT
+1421 
-1427 DDSTVTDFIE
+1427 DFIQ
-1437 NIYDPKIEDIQNQID
+1437 NVYDPTVEDIQNQID
-1452 GKIDTYYYDYEPA
+1452 GKIDTYYFDYDPN
-1465 NSNHPASE
+1465 NSNYPASE
-1473 WTTAYERQKHIG
+1473 WTTASERQKHVG
-1485 DLFFWK
+1485 DLFFWES
-1491 NKGFTYRYMKVD
+1491 KGFTYRYMKVD
-1503 TSYQWVRVKDADIV
+1503 TSFQWVRVKDADIE
-1517 SAMET
+1517 SAMQK
-1522 ASKAQD
+1522 ASTAQD
-1528 TADGKRRNF
+1528 TADGKRRVF
-1537 ITTPVPPYD
+1537 TSTPQPPYD
-1546 VGDLWTQGNDGD
+1546 VGDLWTQGSTGD
-1558 LMRCQTAR
+1558 LMRCRTAR
-1566 TSGNFVSSDWVKATK
+1566 ATGNYTSSDWILATK
-1581 YTDDSAVDKLNKSL
+1581 YTDDTVANKALAEIKVLDGKIKLKVSSEDVESIIEQKADSIRMQAKSISWK
-1595 TSEEVF
+1595 SE
-1601 NRLTDNGKKQGIYMQ
+1601 
-1616 GDQLY
+1616 
-1621 INFSYGKG
+1621 
-1629 GTLTLGGVNNE
+1629 
-1640 NGSIQILDAIGAEVG
+1640 GSSMSPTGYLKCSGAEIDGTIRSTDIIRTVYMTAGYNQYWYETNNVG
-1655 KWDKDGLNIKKGSIY
+1655 IIGTNGLTGTNSGIRGLNFDLDDGGHYMTWASKDTPSSTSYAMKMTYARKSFSSFTADSI
-1670 GSTIYL
+1670 
-1676 DKEKA
+1676 
-1681 YALIVGRNNSKEIFT
+1681 
-1696 IGSMGM
+1696 
-1702 HIDNTNM
+1702 NM
-1709 GLLASD
+1709 GCNIDMHNYKLLNAKFGD
-1715 SMVVDLMGGWFHGLR
+1715 GG
-1730 MKASNNGRGYG
+1730 
-1741 SSISPECFSIGWAED
+1741 I
-1756 LQGWSDAMSTVKS
+1756 
-1769 YTFSISENS
+1769 
-1778 TGCLSIRIN
+1778 
-1787 GSSYNND
+1787 
-1794 YVDISPR
+1794 
-1801 EIKTTGTKN
+1801 TGTMNFVQRFKESNGTKQDYSGCYMTFKN
-1810 RVVPTENYSNRLQYC
+1810 
-1825 YETASPMFGDIGEGI
+1825 GI
-1840 TDENGECIV
+1840 LV
-1849 EIGDIFTETVTT
+1849 
-1861 RIEYQ
+1861 
-1866 VFLQK
+1866 K
-1871 EGKGD
+1871 A
-1876 LWIEKKEENYF
+1876 
-1887 IVHGTPNL
+1887 
-1895 KFAWELKAKQKDYE
+1895 AWH
-1909 YVNLEEDVDREEKLP
+1909 
-1924 ESPENILNAE
+1924 S
-1934 LETLIKEQEEL
+1934 
-1945 LNETA
+1945 

>member
-86 ISLFTEADIESRSYD
+86 ISLFTEADIENRSYD
-101 AWRDVKGEEIL
+101 IWRDVKGEEIL
-112 DVNGNTIMLTKSR
+112 DINGNTIMLTKSR
-125 IERLNEGTFT
+125 IERLNEGAFT
-135 ALEPTAVGDTIE
+135 VLEPTAVGDTIE
-147 IVGYDAMYK
+147 LVGYDSMYK
-156 ADVDFTSKLS
+156 ADADFTSKLS

-177 ACSECG
+177 ACSTCN

-188 PKFKNDDFVIEQAP
+188 PKFNNDDFVIEQAP
-202 GKVTCREVIGYIAML
+202 DKVTCREVIGYIAML
-217 AVGNAVIQNGTLVI
+217 AVGNAVIQDGTLVI
-231 KSYDFSAISKITNRD
+231 KSYDFSAISKIASRA

-334 DPMIEFMDLACV
+334 DPTIEFMDLACV

-415 KTLESASGMYS
+415 KTLENASGMYS
-426 TEVVQPDGSVISY
+426 TESPQPDGSMITY

-497 GSLTVKDK
+497 GSLTIKDK

-599 YRSGQWVE
+599 YRSWQWVE

-625 INEPTTPY
+625 INEPITPY

-640 DSETKELL
+640 ESEAKELL
-648 TCVKSRATG
+648 TCIKSRATG
-657 SCVKVDWE
+657 SCVKADWE
-665 KRTKYTDDSTVNT
+665 KR
-678 FITKIYES
+678 
-686 DIDDIRNQ
+686 
-694 IDQKIETW
+694 
-702 YQSTDPSVN
+702 
-711 WGGTVEM
+711 
-718 AWCDV
+718 
-723 NDESILDVNG
+723 
-733 NEIILL
+733 
-739 YEESKAEH
+739 
-747 EGDLWKDLST
+747 
-757 NDEYIY
+757 
-763 RGGQWMKMQVPDEVF
+763 
-778 DEIDGKAQIF
+778 
-788 INTPVPPYR
+788 
-797 VGDLWFDADTQELLT
+797 
-812 CVESRDK
+812 
-819 GSCVK
+819 
-824 SDWQKK
+824 

-860 QLETWFYD
+860 QIETWFYD

-893 LFFWKSTGHSYRFLQ
+893 LFFWKSTGYSYRFLQ

-947 PQPPYDIGDLWVQGE
+947 PQPPYDIGDLWVQGDG
-962 TGDIMRCRVPKSDS
+962 GDIMRCCVAR
-976 SEYATDD
+976 SESASFSASD

-1016 KIETYNQATDPAA
+1016 KIETYNQSADPAA
-1029 SWTTAELKAKHTGD
+1029 SWTTAELKSKHTGD

-1092 KDDLWVQGKSGDLM
+1092 TDDLWVQGTNGDLM
-1106 RCVTSRQSGDYVAS
+1106 RCVTSRQSGEYVAS

-1141 YASDLED
+1141 YAADLEN

-1159 WFQAT
+1159 WFQPT

-1173 ETQPLCDV
+1173 ETQPLCDI

-1212 SETGDEY
+1212 SKTGDEY

-1237 EIDGKSSIYVTQP
+1237 EIDGK
-1250 KPPYNVGDAWF
+1250 
-1261 TGTDILTCV
+1261 
-1270 VDRDSGGFVAS
+1270 
-1281 DWQKKNNY
+1281 
-1289 TDDSALNN
+1289 
-1297 FLTGDY
+1297 
-1303 SETIKEIKT
+1303 
-1312 QVDGKAETW
+1312 
-1321 RQDTDPSTAWTTDA
+1321 
-1335 LKAQHKG
+1335 
-1342 DLWYKTS
+1342 
-1349 EQKSYIYSGTAW
+1349 
-1361 AEMKTN
+1361 
-1367 PPDIVF
+1367 
-1373 DAIDGKAQIFS
+1373 AQIFS
-1384 TQPKSPYNVG
+1384 TQPKPPYSVD

-1400 NDILIC
+1400 NDILVC
-1406 IKDRETGEYAASDWQ
+1406 LKDRETGEYVASDWQ

-1473 WTTAYERQKHIG
+1473 WTTAYERQKHVG

-1546 VGDLWTQGNDGD
+1546 VGDLWTQGDTGD
-1558 LMRCQTAR
+1558 LMRCKTAR
-1566 TSGNFVSSDWVKATK
+1566 ASGNYVSSDWTKATK
-1581 YTDDSAVDKLNKSL
+1581 YTDDSAVEKLNKSL

-1681 YALIVGRNNSKEIFT
+1681 SALIVGRNNSKEIFT

-1787 GSSYNND
+1787 GSNYIND

-1871 EGKGD
+1871 EGEGD
-1876 LWIEKKEENYF
+1876 LWIEKKKENYF

>member
-23 SITLKNGKKL
+23 SITLKNGEKL
-33 TLDSDNDFFISGN
+33 YLDSDNDFFISGN
-46 GYTEDGGDGFPLGS
+46 GYAEDGGDGFPLGS

-135 ALEPTAVGDTIE
+135 VLEPTAVGDTIE
-147 IVGYDAMYK
+147 LVGYDSMYK
-156 ADVDFTSKLS
+156 ADADFTSKLS

-177 ACSECG
+177 ACSTCN

-202 GKVTCREVIGYIAML
+202 EKVTCREVIGYIAML

-570 DSDPSVNWKDKTEH
+570 DSDPSVNW
-584 EGDLWKDTRDNKEYI
+584 
-599 YRSGQWVE
+599 S
-607 MNVPD
+607 
-612 EVFDEIDSKAQIF
+612 
-625 INEPTTPY
+625 
-633 KIGDLWF
+633 
-640 DSETKELL
+640 
-648 TCVKSRATG
+648 
-657 SCVKVDWE
+657 
-665 KRTKYTDDSTVNT
+665 
-678 FITKIYES
+678 
-686 DIDDIRNQ
+686 
-694 IDQKIETW
+694 
-702 YQSTDPSVN
+702 
-711 WGGTVEM
+711 GTVEM

-723 NDESILDVNG
+723 NGESILDVNG

-860 QLETWFYD
+860 QIETWFYD

-893 LFFWKSTGHSYRFLQ
+893 LFFWKSTGYSYRFLQ

-947 PQPPYDIGDLWVQGE
+947 PQPPYDIGDLWVQGDD
-962 TGDIMRCRVPKSDS
+962 GDIMRCCVAR
-976 SEYATDD
+976 SESASFSASD

-1016 KIETYNQATDPAA
+1016 KIETYNQSADPAA
-1029 SWTTAELKAKHTGD
+1029 SWTSAELKAKHTGD

-1092 KDDLWVQGKSGDLM
+1092 TDDLWVQGTNGDLM
-1106 RCVTSRQSGDYVAS
+1106 RCVTSRQSGEYVAS

-1141 YASDLED
+1141 YAADLEN

-1159 WFQAT
+1159 WFQPT

-1173 ETQPLCDV
+1173 ETQPLCDI

-1212 SETGDEY
+1212 SKTGDEY

-1237 EIDGKSSIYVTQP
+1237 EIDGK
-1250 KPPYNVGDAWF
+1250 
-1261 TGTDILTCV
+1261 
-1270 VDRDSGGFVAS
+1270 
-1281 DWQKKNNY
+1281 
-1289 TDDSALNN
+1289 
-1297 FLTGDY
+1297 
-1303 SETIKEIKT
+1303 
-1312 QVDGKAETW
+1312 
-1321 RQDTDPSTAWTTDA
+1321 
-1335 LKAQHKG
+1335 
-1342 DLWYKTS
+1342 
-1349 EQKSYIYSGTAW
+1349 
-1361 AEMKTN
+1361 
-1367 PPDIVF
+1367 
-1373 DAIDGKAQIFS
+1373 AQIFS
-1384 TQPKSPYNVG
+1384 TQPKPPYSVD

-1400 NDILIC
+1400 NDILVC
-1406 IKDRETGEYAASDWQ
+1406 LKDRETGEYVASDWQ

-1473 WTTAYERQKHIG
+1473 WTTAYERQKHVG

-1546 VGDLWTQGNDGD
+1546 IGDLWTQGNTGD

-1566 TSGNFVSSDWVKATK
+1566 TSGNYVSSDWVKATK

-1601 NRLTDNGKKQGIYMQ
+1601 NRLTDNGKKQGIYLQ

-1681 YALIVGRNNSKEIFT
+1681 SALIVGRNNSKEIFT

-1756 LQGWSDAMSTVKS
+1756 LQGWSDAMSEVKS

-1787 GSSYNND
+1787 GSSYIND

-1871 EGKGD
+1871 EGEGD

>member
-23 SITLKNGKKL
+23 SITLKNGEKL
-33 TLDSDNDFFISGN
+33 YLDSENDFFISGN
-46 GYTEDGGDGFPLGS
+46 GYSEDGGDGFPLGS

-86 ISLFTEADIESRSYD
+86 ISLFTEADIENRSYD
-101 AWRDVKGEEIL
+101 IWRDVKGEEIL
-112 DVNGNTIMLTKSR
+112 DINGNTIMLTKSR
-125 IERLNEGTFT
+125 IERLNEGAFT
-135 ALEPTAVGDTIE
+135 VLEPTAVGDTIE
-147 IVGYDAMYK
+147 LVGYDSMYK
-156 ADVDFTSKLS
+156 ADADFTSKLS

-177 ACSECG
+177 ACSTCN

-188 PKFKNDDFVIEQAP
+188 PKFNNDDFVIEQAP
-202 GKVTCREVIGYIAML
+202 DKVTCREVIGYIAML
-217 AVGNAVIQNGTLVI
+217 AVGNAVIQDGTLVI
-231 KSYDFSAISKITNRD
+231 KSYDFSAISKIASRA

-334 DPMIEFMDLACV
+334 DPTIEFMDLACV

-415 KTLESASGMYS
+415 KTLENASGMYS
-426 TEVVQPDGSVISY
+426 TESPQPDGSMITY

-497 GSLTVKDK
+497 GSLTIKDK

-550 KTDMDEIKN
+550 KTDMDELKN

-570 DSDPSVNWKDKTEH
+570 DSDPSVNW
-584 EGDLWKDTRDNKEYI
+584 
-599 YRSGQWVE
+599 
-607 MNVPD
+607 
-612 EVFDEIDSKAQIF
+612 
-625 INEPTTPY
+625 
-633 KIGDLWF
+633 
-640 DSETKELL
+640 
-648 TCVKSRATG
+648 
-657 SCVKVDWE
+657 
-665 KRTKYTDDSTVNT
+665 
-678 FITKIYES
+678 
-686 DIDDIRNQ
+686 
-694 IDQKIETW
+694 
-702 YQSTDPSVN
+702 
-711 WGGTVEM
+711 GGTVEM

-723 NDESILDVNG
+723 NGESILDVNG

-860 QLETWFYD
+860 QIETWFYD

-883 NEQRKDHEGD
+883 NEQRKNHEGD
-893 LFFWKSTGHSYRFLQ
+893 LFFWKSTGYSYRFLQ

-947 PQPPYDIGDLWVQGE
+947 PQPPYDIGDLWVQGDD
-962 TGDIMRCRVPKSDS
+962 GDIMRCCVAR
-976 SEYATDD
+976 SESASFSASD

-1016 KIETYNQATDPAA
+1016 KIETYNQSADPAA
-1029 SWTTAELKAKHTGD
+1029 SWTSAELKAKHTGD

-1092 KDDLWVQGKSGDLM
+1092 TDDLWVQGTNGDLM
-1106 RCVTSRQSGDYVAS
+1106 RCVTSRQSGEYVAS

-1159 WFQAT
+1159 WFQPT
-1164 DPSLNWTGK
+1164 DPSLAWTGK

-1194 TITVETEKAT
+1194 TIIVETEKAT

-1237 EIDGKSSIYVTQP
+1237 EIDGK
-1250 KPPYNVGDAWF
+1250 
-1261 TGTDILTCV
+1261 
-1270 VDRDSGGFVAS
+1270 
-1281 DWQKKNNY
+1281 
-1289 TDDSALNN
+1289 
-1297 FLTGDY
+1297 
-1303 SETIKEIKT
+1303 
-1312 QVDGKAETW
+1312 
-1321 RQDTDPSTAWTTDA
+1321 
-1335 LKAQHKG
+1335 
-1342 DLWYKTS
+1342 
-1349 EQKSYIYSGTAW
+1349 
-1361 AEMKTN
+1361 
-1367 PPDIVF
+1367 
-1373 DAIDGKAQIFS
+1373 AQIFS
-1384 TQPKSPYNVG
+1384 TQPKPPYSVD

-1400 NDILIC
+1400 NDILVC
-1406 IKDRETGEYAASDWQ
+1406 LKDRETGEYVASDWQ

-1473 WTTAYERQKHIG
+1473 WTTAYERQKHVG

-1546 VGDLWTQGNDGD
+1546 VGDLWTQGDTGD
-1558 LMRCQTAR
+1558 LMRCKTAR
-1566 TSGNFVSSDWVKATK
+1566 ASGNYVSSDWTKATK
-1581 YTDDSAVDKLNKSL
+1581 YTDDSAVEKLNKSL

-1681 YALIVGRNNSKEIFT
+1681 SALIVGRNNSKEIFT

-1787 GSSYNND
+1787 GSSYIND

-1871 EGKGD
+1871 EGEGD

>member
-23 SITLKNGKKL
+23 SITLKNGEKL
-33 TLDSDNDFFISGN
+33 YLDSENDFFISGN
-46 GYTEDGGDGFPLGS
+46 GYSEDGGDGFPLGS

-66 TLVID
+66 VLVID
-71 NIDERFSKYD
+71 NIDERYSKYD

-86 ISLFTEADIESRSYD
+86 ISLFTEADIENRSYD
-101 AWRDVKGEEIL
+101 IWRDIKGEEIL
-112 DVNGNTIMLTKSR
+112 DINGNTIMLTKSR

-135 ALEPTAVGDTIE
+135 VLEPTAVGDTIE
-147 IVGYDAMYK
+147 LVGYDSMYK
-156 ADVDFTSKLS
+156 ADADFTSKLS

-177 ACSECG
+177 ACSTCN

-188 PKFKNDDFVIEQAP
+188 PKFNNDDFAIEQAP
-202 GKVTCREVIGYIAML
+202 DKVTCREVIGYIAML
-217 AVGNAVIQNGTLVI
+217 AVGNAVIQDGTLVI
-231 KSYDFSAISKITNRD
+231 KSYDFSAISKIASRA

-284 ESTIL
+284 ESRIL

-334 DPMIEFMDLACV
+334 DPTIEFMDLACV

-400 KQNKTE
+400 KQNKTD
-406 FEAAVDNLN
+406 FEAAVENLN
-415 KTLESASGMYS
+415 KTLENASGMYS
-426 TEVVQPDGSVISY
+426 TESPQPDGSMITY

-459 IGISSDGGK
+459 IGISNDGGK

-599 YRSGQWVE
+599 YRSWQWVE

-625 INEPTTPY
+625 INEPITPY

-640 DSETKELL
+640 ESEAKELL
-648 TCVKSRATG
+648 TCIKSRATG
-657 SCVKVDWE
+657 SCVKADWE

-686 DIDDIRNQ
+686 DIADIRNQ

-702 YQSTDPSVN
+702 
-711 WGGTVEM
+711 
-718 AWCDV
+718 
-723 NDESILDVNG
+723 
-733 NEIILL
+733 
-739 YEESKAEH
+739 
-747 EGDLWKDLST
+747 
-757 NDEYIY
+757 
-763 RGGQWMKMQVPDEVF
+763 F
-778 DEIDGKAQIF
+778 
-788 INTPVPPYR
+788 
-797 VGDLWFDADTQELLT
+797 
-812 CVESRDK
+812 
-819 GSCVK
+819 
-824 SDWQKK
+824 
-830 TKYTDDSGLNTFISA
+830 
-845 VYDPKIA
+845 
-852 ELQSQIDG
+852 
-860 QLETWFYD
+860 
-868 HEPSLQNEPAVNWTT
+868 
-883 NEQRKDHEGD
+883 
-893 LFFWKSTGHSYRFLQ
+893 
-908 DGAVWKWQIVQD
+908 
-920 TDISKALAAA
+920 
-930 EKAQDTAD
+930 
-938 HKRRVFVVT
+938 
-947 PQPPYDIGDLWVQGE
+947 QP
-962 TGDIMRCRVPKSDS
+962 
-976 SEYATDD
+976 
-983 WEKASK
+983 
-989 YTDDTRANEVQKELE
+989 
-1004 TVNKDLQNQIDG
+1004 
-1016 KIETYNQATDPAA
+1016 
-1029 SWTTAELKAKHTGD
+1029 
-1043 LWYNSKTEETMRW
+1043 
-1056 NGSAWSKLSD
+1056 
-1066 ADAKAAKNL
+1066 
-1075 AVTKKRVFSV
+1075 
-1085 TPYPPYD
+1085 
-1092 KDDLWVQGKSGDLM
+1092 
-1106 RCVTSRQSGDYVAS
+1106 
-1120 DWVKATKYTD
+1120 
-1130 DSAINNFVKNT
+1130 
-1141 YASDLED
+1141 
-1148 IKNQIDQKIET
+1148 
-1159 WFQAT
+1159 T
-1164 DPSLNWTGK
+1164 DPSLAWTGK

-1194 TITVETEKAT
+1194 TIIVETEKAT

-1237 EIDGKSSIYVTQP
+1237 EIDGK
-1250 KPPYNVGDAWF
+1250 
-1261 TGTDILTCV
+1261 
-1270 VDRDSGGFVAS
+1270 
-1281 DWQKKNNY
+1281 
-1289 TDDSALNN
+1289 
-1297 FLTGDY
+1297 
-1303 SETIKEIKT
+1303 
-1312 QVDGKAETW
+1312 
-1321 RQDTDPSTAWTTDA
+1321 
-1335 LKAQHKG
+1335 
-1342 DLWYKTS
+1342 
-1349 EQKSYIYSGTAW
+1349 
-1361 AEMKTN
+1361 
-1367 PPDIVF
+1367 
-1373 DAIDGKAQIFS
+1373 AQIFS
-1384 TQPKSPYNVG
+1384 TQPKPPYSVD

-1452 GKIDTYYYDYEPA
+1452 GKIDTYYYDYEPM

-1473 WTTAYERQKHIG
+1473 WTTAYERQKHVG

-1491 NKGFTYRYMKVD
+1491 SKGFTYRYMKVD

-1546 VGDLWTQGNDGD
+1546 VGDLWTQGDTGD
-1558 LMRCQTAR
+1558 LMRCKTAR
-1566 TSGNFVSSDWVKATK
+1566 ASGNYVSSDWTKATK
-1581 YTDDSAVDKLNKSL
+1581 YTDDSAVEKLNKSL

-1756 LQGWSDAMSTVKS
+1756 LQGWSDAMSEVKS

-1787 GSSYNND
+1787 GSSYIND

-1887 IVHGTPNL
+1887 IVHGTSNL

>member
-23 SITLKNGKKL
+23 SITLKNGEKL
-33 TLDSDNDFFISGN
+33 VLDSDNDFFISGN

-86 ISLFTEADIESRSYD
+86 ISLFTEADIENRSYD
-101 AWRDVKGEEIL
+101 IWRDVKGEEIL
-112 DVNGNTIMLTKSR
+112 DINGNTIMLTKSR
-125 IERLNEGTFT
+125 IERLNEGAFT
-135 ALEPTAVGDTIE
+135 VLEPTAVGDTIE

-202 GKVTCREVIGYIAML
+202 EKVTCREVIGYIAML
-217 AVGNAVIQNGTLVI
+217 SVGNAVIQDGTLVI
-231 KSYDFSAISKITNRD
+231 KSYDFSAISKIASRA

-334 DPMIEFMDLACV
+334 DPTIEFMDLACV

-415 KTLESASGMYS
+415 KTLENASGMYS
-426 TEVVQPDGSVISY
+426 TESPQPDGSMITY

-497 GSLTVKDK
+497 GSLTIKDK

-570 DSDPSVNWKDKTEH
+570 DSDPSVNWKDKIEH

-657 SCVKVDWE
+657 SCVKADWE

-723 NDESILDVNG
+723 NGESILDVNG

-893 LFFWKSTGHSYRFLQ
+893 LFFWKSTGYSYRFLQ

-1092 KDDLWVQGKSGDLM
+1092 KDDLWVQGTNGDLM

-1141 YASDLED
+1141 YATDLEN

-1159 WFQAT
+1159 WFQPT

-1212 SETGDEY
+1212 SKTGDEY

-1270 VDRDSGGFVAS
+1270 VARDSGDFVAS

-1303 SETIKEIKT
+1303 SSTIEEIKT

-1321 RQDTDPSTAWTTDA
+1321 RQDSDPSTAWTTA
-1335 LKAQHKG
+1335 ELKALHKG

-1349 EQKSYIYSGTAW
+1349 EQKSYIYNGTGW
-1361 AEMKTN
+1361 TELKSN
-1367 PPDIVF
+1367 PPDEVF

-1384 TQPKSPYNVG
+1384 TQPKPPYNVG

-1400 NDILIC
+1400 SEILVC
-1406 IKDRETGEYAASDWQ
+1406 KKDRDTGEYVASDWE

-1427 DDSTVTDFIE
+1427 DDTTVNDFIQ
-1437 NIYDPKIEDIQNQID
+1437 NVYDPTVEDIQNQID
-1452 GKIDTYYYDYEPA
+1452 GKIDTYYFDYAPN
-1465 NSNHPASE
+1465 NSNLPASE
-1473 WTTAYERQKHIG
+1473 WTTASVRQKHVG

-1491 NKGFTYRYMKVD
+1491 SKGFTYRYMKVD
-1503 TSYQWVRVKDADIV
+1503 TSFQWVRVKDADIE
-1517 SAMET
+1517 SAMQK
-1522 ASKAQD
+1522 ASTAQD
-1528 TADGKRRNF
+1528 TADGKRRVF
-1537 ITTPVPPYD
+1537 TSTPTPPYD
-1546 VGDLWTQGNDGD
+1546 VGDLWTQGSTGD
-1558 LMRCQTAR
+1558 LMRCRTAR
-1566 TSGNFVSSDWVKATK
+1566 ARGNYNSSDWILATK
-1581 YTDDSAVDKLNKSL
+1581 YTDDTVANKAIAQIEVLDGKLNLKVTAKEVESL
-1595 TSEEVF
+1595 IEQKADSIRLKADKISWSSKYSSMSE
-1601 NRLTDNGKKQGIYMQ
+1601 N
-1616 GDQLY
+1616 
-1621 INFSYGKG
+1621 
-1629 GTLTLGGVNNE
+1629 GTLTCQNATINGTVTAVAGNRKAKVTSGYTEYSWNDTLLGHIGTNCMKSDANKMGLNFDLE
-1640 NGSIQILDAIGAEVG
+1640 YDGWYMTWAYKNKRDDNAYSMKMTYASAAFDGFTKDAI
-1655 KWDKDGLNIKKGSIY
+1655 
-1670 GSTIYL
+1670 
-1676 DKEKA
+1676 
-1681 YALIVGRNNSKEIFT
+1681 
-1696 IGSMGM
+1696 
-1702 HIDNTNM
+1702 NM
-1709 GLLASD
+1709 GC
-1715 SMVVDLMGGWFHGLR
+1715 DLDMKNHTIKNPSFEGGG
-1730 MKASNNGRGYG
+1730 
-1741 SSISPECFSIGWAED
+1741 I
-1756 LQGWSDAMSTVKS
+1756 
-1769 YTFSISENS
+1769 
-1778 TGCLSIRIN
+1778 
-1787 GSSYNND
+1787 
-1794 YVDISPR
+1794 
-1801 EIKTTGTKN
+1801 TGTINFTQIYNAKSDGSFEFSNGCKMQFKN
-1810 RVVPTENYSNRLQYC
+1810 
-1825 YETASPMFGDIGEGI
+1825 GI
-1840 TDENGECIV
+1840 
-1849 EIGDIFTETVTT
+1849 
-1861 RIEYQ
+1861 
-1866 VFLQK
+1866 
-1871 EGKGD
+1871 
-1876 LWIEKKEENYF
+1876 
-1887 IVHGTPNL
+1887 
-1895 KFAWELKAKQKDYE
+1895 
-1909 YVNLEEDVDREEKLP
+1909 
-1924 ESPENILNAE
+1924 
-1934 LETLIKEQEEL
+1934 LISGSWYW
-1945 LNETA
+1945 

>member
-23 SITLKNGKKL
+23 SITLKNGEKL
-33 TLDSDNDFFISGN
+33 YLDSDNDFFISGN
-46 GYTEDGGDGFPLGS
+46 GYAEDGGDGFPLGS

-135 ALEPTAVGDTIE
+135 VLEPTAVGDTIE
-147 IVGYDAMYK
+147 LVGYDSMYK
-156 ADVDFTSKLS
+156 ADADFTSKLS

-177 ACSECG
+177 ACSTCN

-188 PKFKNDDFVIEQAP
+188 PKFNNDDFVIEQAP
-202 GKVTCREVIGYIAML
+202 EKVTCREVIGYIAML
-217 AVGNAVIQNGTLVI
+217 SVGNAVIQNGTLVI

-246 DLVEDAGYSIL
+246 DLVEDDGYSIL

-334 DPMIEFMDLACV
+334 DPTIEFMDLACV

-570 DSDPSVNWKDKTEH
+570 
-584 EGDLWKDTRDNKEYI
+584 
-599 YRSGQWVE
+599 
-607 MNVPD
+607 
-612 EVFDEIDSKAQIF
+612 
-625 INEPTTPY
+625 
-633 KIGDLWF
+633 
-640 DSETKELL
+640 
-648 TCVKSRATG
+648 
-657 SCVKVDWE
+657 
-665 KRTKYTDDSTVNT
+665 
-678 FITKIYES
+678 
-686 DIDDIRNQ
+686 
-694 IDQKIETW
+694 
-702 YQSTDPSVN
+702 STDPSVN

-723 NDESILDVNG
+723 NGESILDVNG

-860 QLETWFYD
+860 QIETWFYD

-883 NEQRKDHEGD
+883 NEQRKNHEGD
-893 LFFWKSTGHSYRFLQ
+893 LFFWKSTGYSYRFLQ

-947 PQPPYDIGDLWVQGE
+947 PQPPYDIGDLWVQGDD
-962 TGDIMRCRVPKSDS
+962 GDIMRCCVAR
-976 SEYATDD
+976 SESASFSASD

-1016 KIETYNQATDPAA
+1016 KIETYNQSADPAA

-1092 KDDLWVQGKSGDLM
+1092 KDDLWVQGTNGDLM

-1141 YASDLED
+1141 YAADLEN

-1159 WFQAT
+1159 WFQPT

-1173 ETQPLCDV
+1173 ETQPLCDI

-1212 SETGDEY
+1212 SKTGDEY

-1237 EIDGKSSIYVTQP
+1237 EIDGK
-1250 KPPYNVGDAWF
+1250 
-1261 TGTDILTCV
+1261 
-1270 VDRDSGGFVAS
+1270 
-1281 DWQKKNNY
+1281 
-1289 TDDSALNN
+1289 
-1297 FLTGDY
+1297 
-1303 SETIKEIKT
+1303 
-1312 QVDGKAETW
+1312 
-1321 RQDTDPSTAWTTDA
+1321 
-1335 LKAQHKG
+1335 
-1342 DLWYKTS
+1342 
-1349 EQKSYIYSGTAW
+1349 
-1361 AEMKTN
+1361 
-1367 PPDIVF
+1367 
-1373 DAIDGKAQIFS
+1373 AQIFS
-1384 TQPKSPYNVG
+1384 TQPKPPYSVD

-1400 NDILIC
+1400 NDILVC
-1406 IKDRETGEYAASDWQ
+1406 LKDRETGEYVASDWQ

-1473 WTTAYERQKHIG
+1473 WTTAYERQKHVG

-1546 VGDLWTQGNDGD
+1546 VGDLWTQGDTGD
-1558 LMRCQTAR
+1558 LMRCKTAR
-1566 TSGNFVSSDWVKATK
+1566 ASGNYVSSDWTKATK
-1581 YTDDSAVDKLNKSL
+1581 YTDDSAVEKLNKSL

-1676 DKEKA
+1676 DKEKVS
-1681 YALIVGRNNSKEIFT
+1681 ALIVGRNNSKEIFT

-1787 GSSYNND
+1787 GSNYIND

>member
-23 SITLKNGKKL
+23 SITLKNGEKL
-33 TLDSDNDFFISGN
+33 YLDSDNDFFISGN
-46 GYTEDGGDGFPLGS
+46 GYAEDGGDGFPLGS

-135 ALEPTAVGDTIE
+135 VLEPTAVGDTIE
-147 IVGYDAMYK
+147 LVGYDSMYK
-156 ADVDFTSKLS
+156 ADADFTSKLS

-177 ACSECG
+177 ACSTCN

-202 GKVTCREVIGYIAML
+202 EKVTCREVIGYIAML

-570 DSDPSVNWKDKTEH
+570 
-584 EGDLWKDTRDNKEYI
+584 
-599 YRSGQWVE
+599 
-607 MNVPD
+607 
-612 EVFDEIDSKAQIF
+612 
-625 INEPTTPY
+625 
-633 KIGDLWF
+633 
-640 DSETKELL
+640 
-648 TCVKSRATG
+648 
-657 SCVKVDWE
+657 
-665 KRTKYTDDSTVNT
+665 
-678 FITKIYES
+678 
-686 DIDDIRNQ
+686 
-694 IDQKIETW
+694 
-702 YQSTDPSVN
+702 STDPSVN

-723 NDESILDVNG
+723 NGESILDVNG

-860 QLETWFYD
+860 QIETWFYD

-893 LFFWKSTGHSYRFLQ
+893 LFFWKSTGYSYRFLQ

-947 PQPPYDIGDLWVQGE
+947 PQPPYDIGDLWVQGDD
-962 TGDIMRCRVPKSDS
+962 GDIMRCCVAR
-976 SEYATDD
+976 SESASFSASD

-1016 KIETYNQATDPAA
+1016 KIETYNQSADPAA

-1092 KDDLWVQGKSGDLM
+1092 TDDLWVQGTNGDLM
-1106 RCVTSRQSGDYVAS
+1106 RCVTSRQSGEYVAS

-1141 YASDLED
+1141 YAADLEN

-1159 WFQAT
+1159 WFQPT

-1173 ETQPLCDV
+1173 ETQPLCDI
-1181 NGNEIL
+1181 NGNDIL

-1212 SETGDEY
+1212 SKTGDEY
-1219 IYRSGNWEEMP
+1219 IYRSGNWEKMP

-1237 EIDGKSSIYVTQP
+1237 EIDGK
-1250 KPPYNVGDAWF
+1250 
-1261 TGTDILTCV
+1261 
-1270 VDRDSGGFVAS
+1270 
-1281 DWQKKNNY
+1281 
-1289 TDDSALNN
+1289 
-1297 FLTGDY
+1297 
-1303 SETIKEIKT
+1303 
-1312 QVDGKAETW
+1312 
-1321 RQDTDPSTAWTTDA
+1321 
-1335 LKAQHKG
+1335 
-1342 DLWYKTS
+1342 
-1349 EQKSYIYSGTAW
+1349 
-1361 AEMKTN
+1361 
-1367 PPDIVF
+1367 
-1373 DAIDGKAQIFS
+1373 AQIFS
-1384 TQPKSPYNVG
+1384 TQPKPPYSVD

-1400 NDILIC
+1400 NDILVC
-1406 IKDRETGEYAASDWQ
+1406 LKDRETGEYVASDWQ

-1473 WTTAYERQKHIG
+1473 WTTAYERQKHVG

-1546 VGDLWTQGNDGD
+1546 VGDLWTQGDTGD

-1566 TSGNFVSSDWVKATK
+1566 ASGNYVSSDWTKATK
-1581 YTDDSAVDKLNKSL
+1581 YTDDSAVEKLNKSL

-1655 KWDKDGLNIKKGSIY
+1655 KWDKDGLNIQKGSIY

-1696 IGSMGM
+1696 IGSMGI

-1787 GSSYNND
+1787 GSSYIND

-1871 EGKGD
+1871 EGRGD

-1909 YVNLEEDVDREEKLP
+1909 YVNLEEDVDREEEVP

>member
-125 IERLNEGTFT
+125 IERLNEGAFT
-135 ALEPTAVGDTIE
+135 VLEPTAVGDTIE
-147 IVGYDAMYK
+147 LVGYDSMYK
-156 ADVDFTSKLS
+156 ADADFTSKLS

-177 ACSECG
+177 ACSTCN

-188 PKFKNDDFVIEQAP
+188 PKFNNDDFVIEQAP
-202 GKVTCREVIGYIAML
+202 DKVTCREVIGYIAML
-217 AVGNAVIQNGTLVI
+217 AVGNAVIQDGTLVI
-231 KSYDFSAISKITNRD
+231 KSYDFSAISKIASRA

-334 DPMIEFMDLACV
+334 DPTIEFMDLACV

-415 KTLESASGMYS
+415 KTLENASGMYS
-426 TEVVQPDGSVISY
+426 TESPQPDGSMITY

-497 GSLTVKDK
+497 GSLTIKDK

-599 YRSGQWVE
+599 YRSWQWVE

-625 INEPTTPY
+625 INEPITPY

-640 DSETKELL
+640 ESEAKELL
-648 TCVKSRATG
+648 TCIKSRATG
-657 SCVKVDWE
+657 SCVKADWE

-686 DIDDIRNQ
+686 DIADIRNQ

-723 NDESILDVNG
+723 NGESILDVNG

-860 QLETWFYD
+860 QIETWFYD

-883 NEQRKDHEGD
+883 NEQRKNHEGD
-893 LFFWKSTGHSYRFLQ
+893 LFFWKSTGYSYRFLQ

-947 PQPPYDIGDLWVQGE
+947 PQPPYDIGDLWVQGDD
-962 TGDIMRCRVPKSDS
+962 GDIMRCCVAR
-976 SEYATDD
+976 SESASFSASD

-1016 KIETYNQATDPAA
+1016 KIETYNQSADPAA

-1092 KDDLWVQGKSGDLM
+1092 KDDLWVQGTNGDLM

-1141 YASDLED
+1141 YAADLEN

-1159 WFQAT
+1159 WFQPT

-1173 ETQPLCDV
+1173 ETQPLCDI

-1212 SETGDEY
+1212 SKTGDEY

-1237 EIDGKSSIYVTQP
+1237 EIDGK
-1250 KPPYNVGDAWF
+1250 
-1261 TGTDILTCV
+1261 
-1270 VDRDSGGFVAS
+1270 
-1281 DWQKKNNY
+1281 
-1289 TDDSALNN
+1289 
-1297 FLTGDY
+1297 
-1303 SETIKEIKT
+1303 
-1312 QVDGKAETW
+1312 
-1321 RQDTDPSTAWTTDA
+1321 
-1335 LKAQHKG
+1335 
-1342 DLWYKTS
+1342 
-1349 EQKSYIYSGTAW
+1349 
-1361 AEMKTN
+1361 
-1367 PPDIVF
+1367 
-1373 DAIDGKAQIFS
+1373 AQIFS
-1384 TQPKSPYNVG
+1384 TQPKPPYSVD

-1400 NDILIC
+1400 NDILVC
-1406 IKDRETGEYAASDWQ
+1406 LKDRETGEYVASDWQ

-1473 WTTAYERQKHIG
+1473 WTTAYERQKHVG

-1546 VGDLWTQGNDGD
+1546 VGDLWTQGDTGD
-1558 LMRCQTAR
+1558 LMRCKTAR
-1566 TSGNFVSSDWVKATK
+1566 ASGNYVSSDWTKATK
-1581 YTDDSAVDKLNKSL
+1581 YTDDSAVEKLNKSL

-1681 YALIVGRNNSKEIFT
+1681 SALIVGRNNSKEIFT

-1787 GSSYNND
+1787 GSNY
-1794 YVDISPR
+1794 
-1801 EIKTTGTKN
+1801 IKL
-1810 RVVPTENYSNRLQYC
+1810 YMS
-1825 YETASPMFGDIGEGI
+1825 F
-1840 TDENGECIV
+1840 
-1849 EIGDIFTETVTT
+1849 
-1861 RIEYQ
+1861 
-1866 VFLQK
+1866 
-1871 EGKGD
+1871 
-1876 LWIEKKEENYF
+1876 
-1887 IVHGTPNL
+1887 
-1895 KFAWELKAKQKDYE
+1895 
-1909 YVNLEEDVDREEKLP
+1909 
-1924 ESPENILNAE
+1924 
-1934 LETLIKEQEEL
+1934 
-1945 LNETA
+1945 

>member
-86 ISLFTEADIESRSYD
+86 ISLFTEADIENRSYD
-101 AWRDVKGEEIL
+101 IWRDVKGEEIL
-112 DVNGNTIMLTKSR
+112 DINGNTIMLTKSR
-125 IERLNEGTFT
+125 IGRLNEGAFT
-135 ALEPTAVGDTIE
+135 VLEPTAVGDTIE
-147 IVGYDAMYK
+147 LVGYDSMYK
-156 ADVDFTSKLS
+156 ADADFTSKLS

-177 ACSECG
+177 ACSTCN

-188 PKFKNDDFVIEQAP
+188 PKFNNDDFVIEQAP
-202 GKVTCREVIGYIAML
+202 DKVTCREVIGYIAML
-217 AVGNAVIQNGTLVI
+217 AVGNAVIQDGTLVI
-231 KSYDFSAISKITNRD
+231 KSYDFSAISKIASRA

-334 DPMIEFMDLACV
+334 DPTIEFMDLACV

-415 KTLESASGMYS
+415 KTLENASGMYS
-426 TEVVQPDGSVISY
+426 TESPQPDGSMITY

-497 GSLTVKDK
+497 GSLTIKDK

-570 DSDPSVNWKDKTEH
+570 DSDPSVNW
-584 EGDLWKDTRDNKEYI
+584 
-599 YRSGQWVE
+599 
-607 MNVPD
+607 
-612 EVFDEIDSKAQIF
+612 
-625 INEPTTPY
+625 
-633 KIGDLWF
+633 
-640 DSETKELL
+640 
-648 TCVKSRATG
+648 
-657 SCVKVDWE
+657 
-665 KRTKYTDDSTVNT
+665 
-678 FITKIYES
+678 
-686 DIDDIRNQ
+686 
-694 IDQKIETW
+694 
-702 YQSTDPSVN
+702 
-711 WGGTVEM
+711 GGTVEM

-723 NDESILDVNG
+723 NGESILDVNG

-830 TKYTDDSGLNTFISA
+830 NKYTDDSGLNTFISA

-860 QLETWFYD
+860 QIETWFYD

-893 LFFWKSTGHSYRFLQ
+893 LFFWKSTGYSYRFLQ

-1092 KDDLWVQGKSGDLM
+1092 KDDLWVQGTNGDLM
-1106 RCVTSRQSGDYVAS
+1106 RCVTSRQSGEYVAS

-1141 YASDLED
+1141 YAADLEN

-1159 WFQAT
+1159 WFQPT

-1212 SETGDEY
+1212 SKTGDEY

-1237 EIDGKSSIYVTQP
+1237 EIDGK
-1250 KPPYNVGDAWF
+1250 
-1261 TGTDILTCV
+1261 
-1270 VDRDSGGFVAS
+1270 
-1281 DWQKKNNY
+1281 
-1289 TDDSALNN
+1289 
-1297 FLTGDY
+1297 
-1303 SETIKEIKT
+1303 
-1312 QVDGKAETW
+1312 
-1321 RQDTDPSTAWTTDA
+1321 
-1335 LKAQHKG
+1335 
-1342 DLWYKTS
+1342 
-1349 EQKSYIYSGTAW
+1349 
-1361 AEMKTN
+1361 
-1367 PPDIVF
+1367 
-1373 DAIDGKAQIFS
+1373 AQIFS
-1384 TQPKSPYNVG
+1384 TQPKPPYSVD

-1400 NDILIC
+1400 NDILVC
-1406 IKDRETGEYAASDWQ
+1406 LKDRETGEYVASDWQ

-1473 WTTAYERQKHIG
+1473 WTTAYERQKHVG

-1655 KWDKDGLNIKKGSIY
+1655 KWDKDGLNIQKGSIY

-1787 GSSYNND
+1787 GSSYIND

>member
-23 SITLKNGKKL
+23 SITLKNGEKL
-33 TLDSDNDFFISGN
+33 YLDSDNDFFISGN
-46 GYTEDGGDGFPLGS
+46 GYAEDGGDGFPLGS

-112 DVNGNTIMLTKSR
+112 DVNGNMIMLTKSR

-135 ALEPTAVGDTIE
+135 VLEPTAVGDTIE
-147 IVGYDAMYK
+147 LVGYDSMYK
-156 ADVDFTSKLS
+156 ADADFTSKLS

-177 ACSECG
+177 ACSTCN

-188 PKFKNDDFVIEQAP
+188 PKFNNDDFVIEQAP
-202 GKVTCREVIGYIAML
+202 EKVTCREVIGYIAML
-217 AVGNAVIQNGTLVI
+217 SIGNAVIQNGTLVI

-334 DPMIEFMDLACV
+334 DPTIEFMDLACV

-360 LEFNYLG
+360 HEFSYLG

-389 TKVYEKAKKEI
+389 KKVYEKANKEI
-400 KQNKTE
+400 KQNKTD
-406 FEAAVDNLN
+406 FEAAVENLN
-415 KTLESASGMYS
+415 KTLENASGMYS
-426 TEVVQPDGSVISY
+426 TESPQPDGSMITY

-459 IGISSDGGK
+459 IGISNDGGK

-505 NGNITF
+505 DGNITF

-550 KTDMDEIKN
+550 KNDIDEIKE

-570 DSDPSVNWKDKTEH
+570 DSDPSVNWIVKIDH

-599 YRSGQWVE
+599 YRSGQWEE

-640 DSETKELL
+640 ESETKELL
-648 TCVKSRATG
+648 TCIKSRATG
-657 SCVKVDWE
+657 SCVKADWE

-723 NDESILDVNG
+723 NGESILDVNG

-893 LFFWKSTGHSYRFLQ
+893 LFFWKSTGYSYRFLQ

-976 SEYATDD
+976 SEYAVDD

-1092 KDDLWVQGKSGDLM
+1092 TDDLWVQGTNGDLM
-1106 RCVTSRQSGDYVAS
+1106 RCVTSRQSGEYAAS

-1141 YASDLED
+1141 YAADLEN

-1159 WFQAT
+1159 WFQPT

-1173 ETQPLCDV
+1173 ETQPLCDI

-1212 SETGDEY
+1212 SKTGDEY

-1237 EIDGKSSIYVTQP
+1237 EIDGK
-1250 KPPYNVGDAWF
+1250 
-1261 TGTDILTCV
+1261 
-1270 VDRDSGGFVAS
+1270 
-1281 DWQKKNNY
+1281 
-1289 TDDSALNN
+1289 
-1297 FLTGDY
+1297 
-1303 SETIKEIKT
+1303 
-1312 QVDGKAETW
+1312 
-1321 RQDTDPSTAWTTDA
+1321 
-1335 LKAQHKG
+1335 
-1342 DLWYKTS
+1342 
-1349 EQKSYIYSGTAW
+1349 
-1361 AEMKTN
+1361 
-1367 PPDIVF
+1367 
-1373 DAIDGKAQIFS
+1373 AQIFS
-1384 TQPKSPYNVG
+1384 TQPKPPYSVD

-1452 GKIDTYYYDYEPA
+1452 GKIDTYYYDYEPM

-1473 WTTAYERQKHIG
+1473 WTTAYERQKHVG

-1491 NKGFTYRYMKVD
+1491 SKGFTYRYMKVD

-1546 VGDLWTQGNDGD
+1546 VGDLWTQGDTGD

-1566 TSGNFVSSDWVKATK
+1566 ASGNYVSSDWTKATK
-1581 YTDDSAVDKLNKSL
+1581 YTDDSAVEKLNKSL

-1756 LQGWSDAMSTVKS
+1756 LQGWSDAMSEVKS

-1787 GSSYNND
+1787 GSSYIND

-1825 YETASPMFGDIGEGI
+1825 YETASPIFGDIGEGI